1 MGSINEFWV
10 KVQVQLEDTKFK
22 KQMEQLSKKKYKVN
36 VDVSN
41 SGSKKATRDLEQLA
55 YEATHT
61 QTVFGKLKRSVG
73 ETFSGNKLAVTAYL
87 AILKAI
93 KGAASDAKT
102 AIVDMDKA
110 VTDLSVAQGQ
120 GRDTAANYLKQL
132 NLQAQSIGATTKE
145 VAQSADSW
153 LRQGKSVKETGDL
166 VYDSMILSKL
176 GQIESAKASEYLTSA
191 LNGYKKSASEAID
204 IVDKLTAVDMESASD
219 AGGLAESMSRTASA
233 ASMAGVSMDKLIGMI
248 STVKEVTQA
257 SDESVGNMFKSVFSR
272 MNQIKA
278 GKFVDEETGESLN
291 DTEKVLNKIGIS
303 IRDTNGQFLSSEKIL
318 DEVGSKWK
326 SFDGVTQRAVATAM
340 AGTYQYNKLIS
351 LFDNYSKALQY
362 TEVSANSAG
371 TAIDKFN
378 NSYKESLEA
387 KTNTLQAAF
396 ESMILNSDM
405 DKVYS
410 NIIKAT
416 TALIKFIDK
425 TGVLKGALA
434 GLTVTGGIKTF
445 VTIKTGIQEAY
456 IELNKFKNALDLV
469 SKSKLSTIEYD
480 RLLLLTNGLSN
491 SQLKMIVS
499 SQALTQAQRK
509 QLLVASGLSSQEAE
523 LQLKTWG
530 LSTANNGLTASTK
543 SVSNAFSG
551 LWTIIKAHPLVV
563 LGTAVTAG
571 VMIWQKYKQSVI
583 DIKEAGETARSEFKS
598 IQDEMNSTAS
608 KVNEVKDR
616 YAELAQGV
624 GDLGKATQNQGSLSN
639 DDYEEFL
646 NISNDLADLFPT
658 LTNGYTDNGD
668 AILDLNGDVQ
678 TITSSL
684 NGLVEAQ
691 KAVAAQDMAKQMP
704 DIFKSYR
711 QDMND
716 DVKKYNEAL
725 EQQKKAQEAI
735 AKLDDS
741 NTGESYITYFD
752 DLSEMMQKHQMD
764 YDSWISQT
772 GHNTTNVKLTSEEK
786 EKFTQI
792 YQDYYEQYQKTISDL
807 ETKIDNENKS
817 FGQYVTQSLY
827 SNATYQ
833 DFAKNNSVKQGIVDT
848 IVSNLGYD
856 DETADY
862 GTDWDKMFKD
872 KIQDDIINS
881 IASIDDTRVV
891 DAMNKVLNEDLSK
904 ADFDRYAQIIQD
916 YDTDHTEVDF
926 SSWFKPDDA
935 EITKTA
941 QEQKDRILS
950 VFGDTRE
957 GDRRVLNNFI
967 DSLTPDNL
975 DILDKLSIDKQSTD
989 QTAKEYVEYLKQ
1001 KIEDYI
1007 NSDELDASFKADPID
1022 PLKDIKDSFSGFEDI
1037 YNEIVSGSSV
1047 AADAI
1052 EGLNEKF
1059 GELDGGTALEDFKDT
1074 LTSMPGDISAGKE
1087 ALNKLATA
1095 YIDNSDLIRNLTE
1108 DNADYVKSELEKI
1121 GVVNADEV
1129 VNSRLA
1135 SSTDWLTQA
1144 QENQSAIL
1152 SNLSTNI
1159 NAATDAK
1166 RYSQLASID
1175 LQNATLGDIAALI
1188 NEANASGRDSTAL
1201 QNYAIQKIAAN
1212 KSSIWTSGSIQNL
1225 AKLADSLEGTTRY
1238 MGLYQRMKNATSS
1251 QEAIEIEKEL
1261 NHQVKVA
1268 LEAKM
1273 SYDYAP
1279 AQYIPK
1285 QTAKTDKTSGS
1296 STKKKTP
1303 LEKLQDWLSTLFDW
1317 IEIKLERQTDK
1328 ISKYI
1333 SKAESQLDDKK
1344 YSSSA
1349 KNYNNAIDATNVQV
1363 GYEETARDKYYAQ
1376 ANKILDKA
1384 VASKV
1389 ISQKTSDVIATRVKN
1404 GSMNISEY
1412 SDEIQDVISAYQ
1424 EWYNKGKDAS
1434 DALEE
1439 LHKNIRTYIQDL
1451 KDVRDKQRD
1460 AKIDSITGY
1469 NDIATG
1475 TVANS
1480 TNAKN
1485 SQLNASNSAL
1495 KKQNSTYGTYVKN
1508 VTSDTNGV
1516 AKSGSKS
1523 ISSALKKVKNTKYK
1537 KALQNAQKAI
1547 KNKKA
1552 VSSSD
1557 LSVISKYSTYVYNRL
1572 YAYNVALENA
1582 ETARMEYATAYSSN
1596 YADTMKNIAEKY
1608 SNKDDATN
1616 DAMDLNSSKSDN
1628 AITAKSKNNYID
1640 KQMAGYDRIAS
1651 DNQAEIN
1658 EYAKT
1663 VKSAKKTIKK
1673 SVTAKAYSGL
1683 KASTKK
1689 AVSKVVSNAQKQAKS
1704 GKVISASTISKLTEY
1719 YKKGYIK
1726 GSFYLAC
1733 IRYNNAVE
1741 SLDQANKQKEIDKQT
1756 AIAQK
1761 AELAQQKF
1769 SNIST
1774 EMDNKRHKYEQTATE
1789 LNNKMSILEERGNG
1803 TSSVWYQRLKATEQS
1818 TNNKLVNKRN
1828 ALIQSLNE
1836 AISAGNIEEGSEKW
1850 AEMQSQIDDV
1860 TNSIDASTKALAE
1873 YDNQIMQVHWD
1884 RIDEYANK
1892 LDNLVSETNFVIN
1905 ELSRRDLTSDKTGGL
1920 TDEGNAVAG
1929 LHVSSYQTYSEQA
1942 RTYRDEIEAINKQ
1955 LASDPYNQ
1963 KLIVHKEELV
1973 KSYQDAI
1980 AGAQDEKYAVIDLIE
1995 NGYASLKNH
2004 ISDLID
2010 QYNDL
2015 ISSEKNAYDYANN
2028 ISDKTQQIANLRK
2041 QLAAYS
2047 GDVSEEARAKVQE
2060 LNVSLKDAEK
2070 DLKDT
2075 QFDQY
2080 ISATQ
2085 DMLSDFQDDLDESIQ
2100 DIIDSLDDQ
2109 FTKLINSVNQYWS
2122 DSNNTVNRLLAQIGY
2137 SATQTWNQMSSD
2149 GEVSS
2154 NTSTAINGIYQFLQ
2168 TAWEKYDQ
2176 DAKNTNVTT
2185 GITNVT
2191 ADTVNVSQKDSNDGK
2206 TDNKSNT
2213 ANGNG
2218 GTSINDAGLINNDL
2232 SNKAEQERLA
2242 KEQAARDYAA
2252 KEAILKAQQK
2262 ANEKA
2267 ARQEDARK
2275 KAEADAKKKAQSQT
2289 GSTGGFQTVGAMN
2302 LPATSSSSKGKKLSK
2317 AQSQKIQSFINEN
2330 LMNPP
2335 KGKKISDYDAF
2346 NQNIWK
2352 KYGTKSKGKILP
2364 REALQQ
2370 LAALTGYAFSNKST
2384 SPFWQTLHKSGI
2396 KGFRRGSEGIPYDM
2410 IANLGEDGTELQ
2422 YDVSKGVLKS
2432 VGQNDMIFTAEQAKT
2447 LMDFAK
2453 NPMMFSNMYTGNAFR
2468 MPNMPVTNRTDND
2481 INITIGDVNLEG
2493 VQNPQQLASSMKDI
2507 IKNNTG
2513 GVRNMIKDTTVGSL
2527 SSNHNSLGIRKY

>member
-1 MGSINEFWV
+1 MNGFSFGKKNIQLNDDTIGFLNDENLNNPNKPLDDLIKKYPKATEGSITFAKSV
-10 KVQVQLEDTKFK
+10 RDG
-22 KQMEQLSKKKYKVN
+22 N
-36 VDVSN
+36 VSLKE
-41 SGSKKATRDLEQLA
+41 GQTYLQA
-55 YEATHT
+55 Y
-61 QTVFGKLKRSVG
+61 Q
-73 ETFSGNKLAVTAYL
+73 
-87 AILKAI
+87 
-93 KGAASDAKT
+93 
-102 AIVDMDKA
+102 
-110 VTDLSVAQGQ
+110 
-120 GRDTAANYLKQL
+120 KQL
-132 NLQAQSIGATTKE
+132 NQTGFNLKNIGSSIKNLGGKLLAGTINAIGGMVIGA
-145 VAQSADSW
+145 
-153 LRQGKSVKETGDL
+153 
-166 VYDSMILSKL
+166 
-176 GQIESAKASEYLTSA
+176 
-191 LNGYKKSASEAID
+191 
-204 IVDKLTAVDMESASD
+204 
-219 AGGLAESMSRTASA
+219 A
-233 ASMAGVSMDKLIGMI
+233 ASLV
-248 STVKEVTQA
+248 VE
-257 SDESVGNMFKSVFSR
+257 
-272 MNQIKA
+272 
-278 GKFVDEETGESLN
+278 
-291 DTEKVLNKIGIS
+291 GIS
-303 IRDTNGQFLSSEKIL
+303 Q
-318 DEVGSKWK
+318 
-326 SFDGVTQRAVATAM
+326 
-340 AGTYQYNKLIS
+340 
-351 LFDNYSKALQY
+351 LFKEFSGKA
-362 TEVSANSAG
+362 E
-371 TAIDKFN
+371 
-378 NSYKESLEA
+378 EEA
-387 KTNTLQAAF
+387 KQKI
-396 ESMILNSDM
+396 S
-405 DKVYS
+405 
-410 NIIKAT
+410 
-416 TALIKFIDK
+416 
-425 TGVLKGALA
+425 
-434 GLTVTGGIKTF
+434 
-445 VTIKTGIQEAY
+445 
-456 IELNKFKNALDLV
+456 EL
-469 SKSKLSTIEYD
+469 
-480 RLLLLTNGLSN
+480 
-491 SQLKMIVS
+491 
-499 SQALTQAQRK
+499 
-509 QLLVASGLSSQEAE
+509 
-523 LQLKTWG
+523 
-530 LSTANNGLTASTK
+530 
-543 SVSNAFSG
+543 
-551 LWTIIKAHPLVV
+551 
-563 LGTAVTAG
+563 
-571 VMIWQKYKQSVI
+571 
-583 DIKEAGETARSEFKS
+583 GETARSEFKS

-624 GDLGKATQNQGSLSN
+624 GNLGKATQNQGSLSN

-827 SNATYQ
+827 SDATYQ

-1095 YIDNSDLIRNLTE
+1095 YIDNSDLIKNLTE

-1175 LQNATLGDIAALI
+1175 LQNATLGDIASLI
-1188 NEANASGRDSTAL
+1188 NEANASGQDATAL
-1201 QNYAIQKIAAN
+1201 QNYAIQKVAAN
-1212 KSSIWTSGSIQNL
+1212 QSSIWTSGSIQNL

-1268 LEAKM
+1268 ISAKM
-1273 SYDYAP
+1273 ASDAQVQYKAP
-1279 AQYIPK
+1279 STVK
-1285 QTAKTDKTSGS
+1285 SSNSDKTGS

-1349 KNYNNAIDATNVQV
+1349 KNYSNAIDATNVQV

-1376 ANKILDKA
+1376 ASQILDKA

-1389 ISQKTSDVIATRVKN
+1389 ISQKTADIIATRVAD

-1412 SDEIQDVISAYQ
+1412 SDDIREVISAYQ

-1469 NDIATG
+1469 NDIATS

-1480 TNAKN
+1480 ARAKN
-1485 SQLNASNSAL
+1485 SQLNASNSSL
-1495 KKQNSTYGTYVKN
+1495 GKQNSVYRDYVQN
-1508 VTSDTNGV
+1508 VTRDTNGV
-1516 AKSGSKS
+1516 AASANGSVTNAIKGTKDAKYRT
-1523 ISSALKKVKNTKYK
+1523 AL
-1537 KALQNAQKAI
+1537 LNAQKAI
-1547 KNKKA
+1547 KNKTA
-1552 VSSSD
+1552 VSDAD
-1557 LSVISKYSTYVYNRL
+1557 LSTISAHSTYVYNRL
-1572 YAYNVALENA
+1572 YAYNVALDNA

-1596 YADTMKNIAEKY
+1596 YTDAIKNITEKY

-1616 DAMDLNSSKSDN
+1616 DTMDLNSSKSDN
-1628 AITAKSKNNYID
+1628 AVTAKTKNKYLN
-1640 KQMAGYDRIAS
+1640 KQASGYDTIAKN
-1651 DNQAEIN
+1651 NQAEIDQ
-1658 EYAKT
+1658 YASS
-1663 VKSAKKTIKK
+1663 VKSARKTMNK
-1673 SVTAKAYSGL
+1673 SATATAYNGL
-1683 KASTKK
+1683 GSKGQK
-1689 AVSKVVSNAQKQAKS
+1689 AVSNVVEKARSQAKS
-1704 GKVISASTISKLTEY
+1704 KKPISASLISKITEY
-1719 YKKGYIK
+1719 YKKGYI
-1726 GSFYLAC
+1726 SRPFYESC
-1733 IRYNNAVE
+1733 IRYNNARE
-1741 SLDQANKQKEIDKQT
+1741 SLDQARKQAEIDKQT
-1756 AIAQK
+1756 AITQK

-1789 LNNKMSILEERGNG
+1789 LNAKMSLYEERGNG
-1803 TSSVWYQRLKATEQS
+1803 ASANWYARLQKTEQKEYDSLIEKRKKQIKELDDSVANGSIKKGS
-1818 TNNKLVNKRN
+1818 TEWYDMK
-1828 ALIQSLNE
+1828 
-1836 AISAGNIEEGSEKW
+1836 
-1850 AEMQSQIDDV
+1850 SQIDDT
-1860 TNSIDASTKALAE
+1860 TNSINDAKKALAE
-1873 YDNQIMQVHWD
+1873 YNNQILQVRWD
-1884 RIDEYANK
+1884 RVDEYVSK
-1892 LDNLVSETNFVIN
+1892 LQNLTTETDFVIN
-1905 ELSRRDLTSDKTGGL
+1905 ELSRKDLTSDKTGGL
-1920 TDEGNAVAG
+1920 TKEGNAVAG
-1929 LHVSSYQTYSEQA
+1929 LHVSNYKVYQTEAKKYQSE
-1942 RTYRDEIEAINKQ
+1942 IKKINKQ
-1955 LASDPYNQ
+1955 LADDPYNQ
-1963 KLIVHKEELV
+1963 KLIAHKKELV

-2028 ISDKTQQIANLRK
+2028 ISDKTQQIANIRK
-2041 QLAAYS
+2041 QLQAYS
-2047 GDVSEEARAKVQE
+2047 GDLSEEARAKVQE

-2080 ISATQ
+2080 VSATQ

-2100 DIIDSLDDQ
+2100 NIIDTLDDK
-2109 FTKLINSVNQYWS
+2109 FKGLIDTINENWS
-2122 DSNNTVNRLLAQIGY
+2122 SDNNVINKTLSTIGY
-2137 SATQTWNQMSSD
+2137 SATKD
-2149 GEVSS
+2149 GLKMYANGDITK
-2154 NTSTAINGIYQFLQ
+2154 NTTDAVNGVRIFLEK
-2168 TAWEKYDQ
+2168 AWAKYDKTAHDSQTTSEKEKEKELKQKQEQIDALHQQIKALRKEKVTSKAQKQ
-2176 DAKNTNVTT
+2176 DVENRIKNLQDQIKELK
-2185 GITNVT
+2185 G
-2191 ADTVNVSQKDSNDGK
+2191 
-2206 TDNKSNT
+2206 NKS
-2213 ANGNG
+2213 GDS
-2218 GTSINDAGLINNDL
+2218 SIG
-2232 SNKAEQERLA
+2232 
-2242 KEQAARDYAA
+2242 
-2252 KEAILKAQQK
+2252 
-2262 ANEKA
+2262 
-2267 ARQEDARK
+2267 
-2275 KAEADAKKKAQSQT
+2275 
-2289 GSTGGFQTVGAMN
+2289 
-2302 LPATSSSSKGKKLSK
+2302 TSSSGGGNGSGNKSTSKTTSSGTDAGKKLSK
-2317 AQSQKIQSFINEN
+2317 SRIREIQNFINSS
-2330 LMNPP
+2330 LINPA

-2346 NQNIWK
+2346 NQAIWK
-2352 KYGTKSKGKILP
+2352 SYGGTTGKILSK
-2364 REALQQ
+2364 EALQH
-2370 LAALTGYAFSNKST
+2370 LANLTGYAFSNKAT

-2396 KGFRRGSEGIPYDM
+2396 KGFRRGSESIPYDM

-2493 VQNPQQLASSMKDI
+2493 VQNPQQFASSMKDA

-2527 SSNHNSLGIRKY
+2527 SPNHNSLGIRKY

>member
-1 MGSINEFWV
+1 MNGFSFGKKNIQLNDDTIGFLNDPNFNVKNVALDDLIKKYPKATEGSITFA
-10 KVQVQLEDTKFK
+10 KSVQDG
-22 KQMEQLSKKKYKVN
+22 N
-36 VDVSN
+36 VSLKE
-41 SGSKKATRDLEQLA
+41 GQTYLQA
-55 YEATHT
+55 Y
-61 QTVFGKLKRSVG
+61 Q
-73 ETFSGNKLAVTAYL
+73 
-87 AILKAI
+87 
-93 KGAASDAKT
+93 
-102 AIVDMDKA
+102 
-110 VTDLSVAQGQ
+110 
-120 GRDTAANYLKQL
+120 KQL
-132 NLQAQSIGATTKE
+132 NQTGFSLKNIGSSIKNLGGKLLAGTINAVGGMVIGA
-145 VAQSADSW
+145 
-153 LRQGKSVKETGDL
+153 
-166 VYDSMILSKL
+166 
-176 GQIESAKASEYLTSA
+176 
-191 LNGYKKSASEAID
+191 
-204 IVDKLTAVDMESASD
+204 
-219 AGGLAESMSRTASA
+219 A
-233 ASMAGVSMDKLIGMI
+233 ASLV
-248 STVKEVTQA
+248 VE
-257 SDESVGNMFKSVFSR
+257 
-272 MNQIKA
+272 
-278 GKFVDEETGESLN
+278 
-291 DTEKVLNKIGIS
+291 GIS
-303 IRDTNGQFLSSEKIL
+303 Q
-318 DEVGSKWK
+318 
-326 SFDGVTQRAVATAM
+326 
-340 AGTYQYNKLIS
+340 
-351 LFDNYSKALQY
+351 LFKEFSGKA
-362 TEVSANSAG
+362 E
-371 TAIDKFN
+371 
-378 NSYKESLEA
+378 EEA
-387 KTNTLQAAF
+387 KQKI
-396 ESMILNSDM
+396 S
-405 DKVYS
+405 
-410 NIIKAT
+410 
-416 TALIKFIDK
+416 
-425 TGVLKGALA
+425 
-434 GLTVTGGIKTF
+434 
-445 VTIKTGIQEAY
+445 
-456 IELNKFKNALDLV
+456 EL
-469 SKSKLSTIEYD
+469 
-480 RLLLLTNGLSN
+480 
-491 SQLKMIVS
+491 
-499 SQALTQAQRK
+499 
-509 QLLVASGLSSQEAE
+509 
-523 LQLKTWG
+523 
-530 LSTANNGLTASTK
+530 
-543 SVSNAFSG
+543 
-551 LWTIIKAHPLVV
+551 
-563 LGTAVTAG
+563 
-571 VMIWQKYKQSVI
+571 
-583 DIKEAGETARSEFKS
+583 GETARSEFKS

-624 GDLGKATQNQGSLSN
+624 GNLGKATQNQGSLSN

-646 NISNDLADLFPT
+646 NISTELSELFPS
-658 LTNGYTDNGD
+658 LTNHYTDNGK
-668 AILDLNGDVQ
+668 AILNLNGDVQ
-678 TITSSL
+678 TITASL
-684 NGLVEAQ
+684 DALVEKQ

-716 DVKKYNEAL
+716 DIDKYNEAL

-827 SNATYQ
+827 SDATYQ

-856 DETADY
+856 DETANY
-862 GTDWDKMFKD
+862 GSDWDKMFKD

-881 IASIDDTRVV
+881 IASIDNTRVV

-935 EITKTA
+935 EITKIA

-1059 GELDGGTALEDFKDT
+1059 GELDGGTALEDFKNT

-1135 SSTDWLTQA
+1135 GSTDWLTQA

-1175 LQNATLGDIAALI
+1175 LQNATLGDIASLI
-1188 NEANASGRDSTAL
+1188 NEANASGQDATAL
-1201 QNYAIQKIAAN
+1201 QNYAIQKVAAN
-1212 KSSIWTSGSIQNL
+1212 QSSIWTSGSIQNL

-1268 LEAKM
+1268 ISTKM
-1273 SYDYAP
+1273 ASDAQVQYKAP
-1279 AQYIPK
+1279 S
-1285 QTAKTDKTSGS
+1285 TAKSSNSSGSGS

-1376 ANKILDKA
+1376 ASQILDKA
-1384 VASKV
+1384 VAGEV
-1389 ISQKTSDVIATRVKN
+1389 ISQKTADIIATRVAD

-1412 SDEIQDVISAYQ
+1412 SDEIREVISAYQ

-1469 NDIATG
+1469 NDIATS

-1480 TNAKN
+1480 ARAKN
-1485 SQLNASNSAL
+1485 SQLNASNSSL
-1495 KKQNSTYGTYVKN
+1495 GKQNSVYRDYVQN
-1508 VTSDTNGV
+1508 VTRDTNGV
-1516 AKSGSKS
+1516 AVSANGSVTNAIKGT
-1523 ISSALKKVKNTKYK
+1523 KDTKYRT
-1537 KALQNAQKAI
+1537 ALLNAQKAI
-1547 KNKKA
+1547 KNKTA
-1552 VSSSD
+1552 VSDAD
-1557 LSVISKYSTYVYNRL
+1557 LSTISAHSTYVYNRL
-1572 YAYNVALENA
+1572 YAYNVALDNA

-1596 YADTMKNIAEKY
+1596 YTDAIKNITEKY

-1616 DAMDLNSSKSDN
+1616 DTMDLNSSKSDN
-1628 AITAKSKNNYID
+1628 AVTAKTKNKYLN
-1640 KQMAGYDRIAS
+1640 KQASGYDTIAKN
-1651 DNQAEIN
+1651 NQAEIDQ
-1658 EYAKT
+1658 YASS
-1663 VKSAKKTIKK
+1663 VKSARKTMNK
-1673 SVTAKAYSGL
+1673 SATATAYKGL
-1683 KASTKK
+1683 GSKGQK
-1689 AVSKVVSNAQKQAKS
+1689 AVSNVIEKARSQAKS
-1704 GKVISASTISKLTEY
+1704 KKPISASLISKITEY
-1719 YKKGYIK
+1719 YKKGYISR
-1726 GSFYLAC
+1726 SFYESC
-1733 IRYNNAVE
+1733 IRYNNARE
-1741 SLDQANKQKEIDKQT
+1741 SLDQARKQAEIDKQI
-1756 AIAQK
+1756 AITQK

-1789 LNNKMSILEERGNG
+1789 LNAKMSLYEERGNG
-1803 TSSVWYQRLKATEQS
+1803 ASANWYVRLQKTEQKEYDSLIEKRKKQIKELDDSVANGSIEKGS
-1818 TNNKLVNKRN
+1818 TEWHDMKSK
-1828 ALIQSLNE
+1828 
-1836 AISAGNIEEGSEKW
+1836 
-1850 AEMQSQIDDV
+1850 IDDT
-1860 TNSIDASTKALAE
+1860 TNSINDAKKALAE
-1873 YDNQIMQVHWD
+1873 YNNQILQVHWD
-1884 RIDEYANK
+1884 RVDEYVSK
-1892 LDNLVSETNFVIN
+1892 LQNLASETDFAIN
-1905 ELSRRDLTSDKTGGL
+1905 ELSRKDLTSDKTGGL
-1920 TDEGNAVAG
+1920 TKEGNAVAG
-1929 LHVSSYQTYSEQA
+1929 LHVSNYKVYQTEAKKYQS
-1942 RTYRDEIEAINKQ
+1942 EIEKINKQ
-1955 LASDPYNQ
+1955 LADDPYNQ
-1963 KLIVHKEELV
+1963 KLIAHKEELV

-1995 NGYASLKNH
+1995 NGYTSLKNH

-2080 ISATQ
+2080 VSATQ

-2100 DIIDSLDDQ
+2100 NIIDTLDDK
-2109 FTKLINSVNQYWS
+2109 FKGLIDTINENWS
-2122 DSNNTVNRLLAQIGY
+2122 SDNNVINKTLSTIGY
-2137 SATQTWNQMSSD
+2137 SATKD
-2149 GEVSS
+2149 GLKMYANGDITK
-2154 NTSTAINGIYQFLQ
+2154 NTTDAVNGVRIFLEK
-2168 TAWEKYDQ
+2168 AWAKYDKTAHDSQTTSEKEKELKQKQEQIDALNQQIKALKEEKVTSKAQKQ
-2176 DAKNTNVTT
+2176 DVANRIKNLQDQIKELE
-2185 GITNVT
+2185 G
-2191 ADTVNVSQKDSNDGK
+2191 
-2206 TDNKSNT
+2206 NKS
-2213 ANGNG
+2213 GNSSG
-2218 GTSINDAGLINNDL
+2218 GTSASGGGNG
-2232 SNKAEQERLA
+2232 SENK
-2242 KEQAARDYAA
+2242 
-2252 KEAILKAQQK
+2252 
-2262 ANEKA
+2262 
-2267 ARQEDARK
+2267 
-2275 KAEADAKKKAQSQT
+2275 
-2289 GSTGGFQTVGAMN
+2289 STSKT
-2302 LPATSSSSKGKKLSK
+2302 TSSGTDAGKKLSK
-2317 AQSQKIQSFINEN
+2317 SRVREIQNFINSS
-2330 LMNPP
+2330 LINPA

-2346 NQNIWK
+2346 NQAIWK
-2352 KYGTKSKGKILP
+2352 SYGGKTGKILSK
-2364 REALQQ
+2364 EALQH
-2370 LAALTGYAFSNKST
+2370 LANLTGYAFSNKAT
-2384 SPFWQTLHKSGI
+2384 SPFWQTLHQSGI

-2432 VGQNDMIFTAEQAKT
+2432 IGQNDMIFTAEQAKT
-2447 LMDFAK
+2447 LMEFAK

-2493 VQNPQQLASSMKDI
+2493 VQNPQQFASSMKDV

-2513 GVRNMIKDTTVGSL
+2513 GVRNMIKDTTIGSL

>member
-1 MGSINEFWV
+1 MLAQYDEKDGFSFGGQIKISDDVE
-10 KVQVQLEDTKFK
+10 KALDQLEPGMLKTTTNVEGLAMALGTSNQKFINFCTNLK
-22 KQMEQLSKKKYKVN
+22 NGNITLKE
-36 VDVSN
+36 
-41 SGSKKATRDLEQLA
+41 G
-55 YEATHT
+55 
-61 QTVFGKLKRSVG
+61 QT
-73 ETFSGNKLAVTAYL
+73 Y
-87 AILKAI
+87 
-93 KGAASDAKT
+93 
-102 AIVDMDKA
+102 
-110 VTDLSVAQGQ
+110 
-120 GRDTAANYLKQL
+120 
-132 NLQAQSIGATTKE
+132 LQAYQENVTSLSARLKSLAT
-145 VAQSADSW
+145 
-153 LRQGKSVKETGDL
+153 
-166 VYDSMILSKL
+166 
-176 GQIESAKASEYLTSA
+176 SAKAFFKNLGGNLLAGTINA
-191 LNGYKKSASEAID
+191 L
-204 IVDKLTAVDMESASD
+204 
-219 AGGLAESMSRTASA
+219 GGMIISSVVSLIGI
-233 ASMAGVSMDKLIGMI
+233 GVSKLYKQI
-248 STVKEVTQA
+248 S
-257 SDESVGNMFKSVFSR
+257 G
-272 MNQIKA
+272 KA
-278 GKFVDEETGESLN
+278 AE
-291 DTEKVLNKIGIS
+291 
-303 IRDTNGQFLSSEKIL
+303 
-318 DEVGSKWK
+318 
-326 SFDGVTQRAVATAM
+326 
-340 AGTYQYNKLIS
+340 
-351 LFDNYSKALQY
+351 
-362 TEVSANSAG
+362 
-371 TAIDKFN
+371 
-378 NSYKESLEA
+378 EA
-387 KTNTLQAAF
+387 KQ
-396 ESMILNSDM
+396 E
-405 DKVYS
+405 
-410 NIIKAT
+410 
-416 TALIKFIDK
+416 
-425 TGVLKGALA
+425 
-434 GLTVTGGIKTF
+434 
-445 VTIKTGIQEAY
+445 IQ
-456 IELNKFKNALDLV
+456 
-469 SKSKLSTIEYD
+469 
-480 RLLLLTNGLSN
+480 
-491 SQLKMIVS
+491 QL
-499 SQALTQAQRK
+499 
-509 QLLVASGLSSQEAE
+509 
-523 LQLKTWG
+523 
-530 LSTANNGLTASTK
+530 
-543 SVSNAFSG
+543 
-551 LWTIIKAHPLVV
+551 
-563 LGTAVTAG
+563 
-571 VMIWQKYKQSVI
+571 
-583 DIKEAGETARSEFKS
+583 GETARSEFKS
-598 IQDEMNSTAS
+598 IQDEMDSTAS

-691 KAVAAQDMAKQMP
+691 KAVASQDMAKQMP

-716 DVKKYNEAL
+716 DIDKYNEAL

-827 SNATYQ
+827 SDATYQ

-856 DETADY
+856 DETANY
-862 GTDWDKMFKD
+862 GSDWDKMFKD
-872 KIQDDIINS
+872 KIQDGIINS

-935 EITKTA
+935 EITKVA

-1135 SSTDWLTQA
+1135 GSTDWLTQA

-1188 NEANASGRDSTAL
+1188 NEANASGEDATAL
-1201 QNYAIQKIAAN
+1201 QNYAIQKVAAN
-1212 KSSIWTSGSIQNL
+1212 QTSIWTSGSIQNL

-1268 LEAKM
+1268 ISAKM
-1273 SYDYAP
+1273 ASDAQVQYKAP
-1279 AQYIPK
+1279 STVK
-1285 QTAKTDKTSGS
+1285 SSNSGKTGS

-1349 KNYNNAIDATNVQV
+1349 QNYNNAIDATNVQV

-1376 ANKILDKA
+1376 ADKILDRA
-1384 VASKV
+1384 VKEKV
-1389 ISQKTSDVIATRVKN
+1389 VSQKTADVIATRVKN

-1424 EWYNKGKDAS
+1424 EWYNKGNDAS

-1475 TVANS
+1475 TMANS
-1480 TNAKN
+1480 TSAKN

-1508 VTSDTNGV
+1508 VISDTNGV
-1516 AKSGSKS
+1516 AKSGNKS
-1523 ISSALKKVKNTKYK
+1523 ISSALKKAKNTKYK

-1547 KNKKA
+1547 KNKRA

-1572 YAYNVALENA
+1572 YAYNVSLENA

-1596 YADTMKNIAEKY
+1596 YADTMKNIVEKY

-1616 DAMDLNSSKSDN
+1616 GAMDLNSSKSDN
-1628 AITAKSKNNYID
+1628 AITAKTKNNYID

-1658 EYAKT
+1658 EYTKT
-1663 VKSAKKTIKK
+1663 VKSAKKTIGK
-1673 SVTAKAYSGL
+1673 SATAKAYSGL

-1704 GKVISASTISKLTEY
+1704 GKAISASTISKLTEY

-1726 GSFYLAC
+1726 GAFYLAC

-1789 LNNKMSILEERGNG
+1789 LNNKMSILEERGNS

-1818 TNNKLVNKRN
+1818 NNNELVAKRN

-1836 AISAGNIEEGSEKW
+1836 SVSAGNIEEGSEKW

-1963 KLIVHKEELV
+1963 KLIAHKEELV

-2122 DSNNTVNRLLAQIGY
+2122 DSNNTVNSLLAQIGY
-2137 SATQTWNQMSSD
+2137 SATRTWNQMSSD

-2168 TAWEKYDQ
+2168 TAWGKYDQ

-2191 ADTVNVSQKDSNDGK
+2191 ADTVNVSQKDSND
-2206 TDNKSNT
+2206 DKSDT
-2213 ANGNG
+2213 ANGDG
-2218 GTSINDAGLINNDL
+2218 GTSIDDAGLINNDL
-2232 SNKAEQERLA
+2232 SNKAEQDRLA
-2242 KEQAARDYAA
+2242 KEQAARDYAT

-2289 GSTGGFQTVGAMN
+2289 GSTGGFQTVGVMN
-2302 LPATSSSSKGKKLSK
+2302 LPATSSSSNGKKLSK
-2317 AQSQKIQSFINEN
+2317 VQSKRIQSFINES

-2410 IANLGEDGTELQ
+2410 IANLGEDGAELQ
-2422 YDVSKGVLKS
+2422 YDISKGVLKS

-2493 VQNPQQLASSMKDI
+2493 VQNPQQFASSMKDA

>member
-1 MGSINEFWV
+1 MNGFSFGKKNIQLNDDTIGFLNDPNFDVKNVALDDLIKKYPKATEGSITFAKSV
-10 KVQVQLEDTKFK
+10 RDG
-22 KQMEQLSKKKYKVN
+22 N
-36 VDVSN
+36 VSLKE
-41 SGSKKATRDLEQLA
+41 GQTYLQA
-55 YEATHT
+55 Y
-61 QTVFGKLKRSVG
+61 Q
-73 ETFSGNKLAVTAYL
+73 
-87 AILKAI
+87 
-93 KGAASDAKT
+93 
-102 AIVDMDKA
+102 
-110 VTDLSVAQGQ
+110 
-120 GRDTAANYLKQL
+120 KQL
-132 NLQAQSIGATTKE
+132 NQTGFNLKNIGSSIKNLGGKFIAGTINAIGGMVIGAVASLVVEGIPQLFKE
-145 VAQSADSW
+145 FS
-153 LRQGKSVKETGDL
+153 GK
-166 VYDSMILSKL
+166 
-176 GQIESAKASEYLTSA
+176 
-191 LNGYKKSASEAID
+191 
-204 IVDKLTAVDMESASD
+204 
-219 AGGLAESMSRTASA
+219 AE
-233 ASMAGVSMDKLIGMI
+233 K
-248 STVKEVTQA
+248 
-257 SDESVGNMFKSVFSR
+257 
-272 MNQIKA
+272 
-278 GKFVDEETGESLN
+278 
-291 DTEKVLNKIGIS
+291 
-303 IRDTNGQFLSSEKIL
+303 
-318 DEVGSKWK
+318 
-326 SFDGVTQRAVATAM
+326 
-340 AGTYQYNKLIS
+340 
-351 LFDNYSKALQY
+351 
-362 TEVSANSAG
+362 
-371 TAIDKFN
+371 
-378 NSYKESLEA
+378 EA
-387 KTNTLQAAF
+387 KQKI
-396 ESMILNSDM
+396 S
-405 DKVYS
+405 
-410 NIIKAT
+410 
-416 TALIKFIDK
+416 
-425 TGVLKGALA
+425 
-434 GLTVTGGIKTF
+434 
-445 VTIKTGIQEAY
+445 
-456 IELNKFKNALDLV
+456 EL
-469 SKSKLSTIEYD
+469 
-480 RLLLLTNGLSN
+480 
-491 SQLKMIVS
+491 
-499 SQALTQAQRK
+499 
-509 QLLVASGLSSQEAE
+509 
-523 LQLKTWG
+523 
-530 LSTANNGLTASTK
+530 
-543 SVSNAFSG
+543 
-551 LWTIIKAHPLVV
+551 
-563 LGTAVTAG
+563 
-571 VMIWQKYKQSVI
+571 
-583 DIKEAGETARSEFKS
+583 GETARSEFKS

-624 GDLGKATQNQGSLSN
+624 GNLGKATQNQGSLSN

-646 NISNDLADLFPT
+646 NISTELSELFPS
-658 LTNGYTDNGD
+658 LTNHYTDNGK
-668 AILDLNGDVQ
+668 AILNLNGDVQ
-678 TITSSL
+678 TITASL
-684 NGLVEAQ
+684 DALVEKQ

-716 DVKKYNEAL
+716 DIDKYNEAL

-827 SNATYQ
+827 SDATYQ

-935 EITKTA
+935 EITKVA

-1007 NSDELDASFKADPID
+1007 NSDELEASFKADPID

-1095 YIDNSDLIRNLTE
+1095 YIDNSDLIKNLTE

-1135 SSTDWLTQA
+1135 GSTDWLTQA

-1188 NEANASGRDSTAL
+1188 NEANASGQDSTAL

-1261 NHQVKVA
+1261 NHQVKIA
-1268 LEAKM
+1268 LDAKM

-1285 QTAKTDKTSGS
+1285 QTAKTGKTSS
-1296 STKKKTP
+1296 SDSSIKKKTP

-1349 KNYNNAIDATNVQV
+1349 KNYSNAIDATNVQV

-1376 ANKILDKA
+1376 ASQILDKA
-1384 VASKV
+1384 VAGKV
-1389 ISQKTSDVIATRVKN
+1389 ISQKTADVIATRVAD

-1480 TNAKN
+1480 TRAKN
-1485 SQLNASNSAL
+1485 SQLNASNSSL
-1495 KKQNSTYGTYVKN
+1495 GKQNSVYRDYVQN
-1508 VTSDTNGV
+1508 VTRDTNGV
-1516 AKSGSKS
+1516 AASANGSVTNAIKGTKDAKYRT
-1523 ISSALKKVKNTKYK
+1523 AL
-1537 KALQNAQKAI
+1537 LNAQKAI
-1547 KNKKA
+1547 KNKTA
-1552 VSSSD
+1552 VSDAD
-1557 LSVISKYSTYVYNRL
+1557 LSTISAHSTYVYNRL

-1596 YADTMKNIAEKY
+1596 YTDAIKNITEKY

-1628 AITAKSKNNYID
+1628 AVTAKIKNKYLN
-1640 KQMAGYDRIAS
+1640 KQASGYDTIAKN
-1651 DNQAEIN
+1651 NQAEIN
-1658 EYAKT
+1658 QYASS
-1663 VKSAKKTIKK
+1663 VKSARKTMRE
-1673 SVTAKAYSGL
+1673 SAMATAYKGL
-1683 KASTKK
+1683 GSKGQK
-1689 AVSKVVSNAQKQAKS
+1689 AVSNVVEKARSQAKS
-1704 GKVISASTISKLTEY
+1704 KKPISASLISKITEY
-1719 YKKGYIK
+1719 YKKGYISR
-1726 GSFYLAC
+1726 SFYESC
-1733 IRYNNAVE
+1733 IRYNNARE
-1741 SLDQANKQKEIDKQT
+1741 SLDQARKQAEIDKQT
-1756 AIAQK
+1756 AITQK

-1789 LNNKMSILEERGNG
+1789 LNAKMSLYEERGNG
-1803 TSSVWYQRLKATEQS
+1803 ASANWYVRLQKTEQKEYDSLIEKRKKQIKELDDSVANGSIEKGS
-1818 TNNKLVNKRN
+1818 TEWHDMK
-1828 ALIQSLNE
+1828 
-1836 AISAGNIEEGSEKW
+1836 
-1850 AEMQSQIDDV
+1850 SQIDDT
-1860 TNSIDASTKALAE
+1860 TNSINDAKKALAE
-1873 YDNQIMQVHWD
+1873 YNNQILQVRWD
-1884 RIDEYANK
+1884 RVDEYVSK
-1892 LDNLVSETNFVIN
+1892 LQNLTTETDFVIN
-1905 ELSRRDLTSDKTGGL
+1905 ELSRKDLASDKTGGL
-1920 TDEGNAVAG
+1920 TKEGNAVAG
-1929 LHVSSYQTYSEQA
+1929 LHVSNYKVYQTEAKKYQSE
-1942 RTYRDEIEAINKQ
+1942 IKKINKQ
-1955 LASDPYNQ
+1955 LADDPYNQ
-1963 KLIVHKEELV
+1963 KLIAHKEELV

-2041 QLAAYS
+2041 QLQAYS
-2047 GDVSEEARAKVQE
+2047 GDLSEEARAKVQE

-2080 ISATQ
+2080 VSATQ

-2100 DIIDSLDDQ
+2100 NIIDTLDDK
-2109 FTKLINSVNQYWS
+2109 FKGLIDTINENWSSDNNIITKTLS
-2122 DSNNTVNRLLAQIGY
+2122 TIGY
-2137 SATQTWNQMSSD
+2137 SATKD
-2149 GEVSS
+2149 GLKMYANGDITK
-2154 NTSTAINGIYQFLQ
+2154 NTTDAVNGVKSFLEK
-2168 TAWEKYDQ
+2168 AWTKYDKTAHDSQ
-2176 DAKNTNVTT
+2176 TT
-2185 GITNVT
+2185 GEKEKELKQKQEQIDALNQQIKALKEEKVT
-2191 ADTVNVSQKDSNDGK
+2191 SKAQKQDVANRIKNLQDQIKELEG
-2206 TDNKSNT
+2206 NKS
-2213 ANGNG
+2213 GDS
-2218 GTSINDAGLINNDL
+2218 SIG
-2232 SNKAEQERLA
+2232 
-2242 KEQAARDYAA
+2242 
-2252 KEAILKAQQK
+2252 
-2262 ANEKA
+2262 
-2267 ARQEDARK
+2267 
-2275 KAEADAKKKAQSQT
+2275 
-2289 GSTGGFQTVGAMN
+2289 
-2302 LPATSSSSKGKKLSK
+2302 TSSSGGGNGSGNKSTSKTTSSGTEVGKKLSK
-2317 AQSQKIQSFINEN
+2317 SRIREIQNFINSN
-2330 LMNPP
+2330 LINPA
-2335 KGKKISDYDAF
+2335 KGKKISDYGAF
-2346 NQNIWK
+2346 NQAIWK
-2352 KYGTKSKGKILP
+2352 SYGDKTGKILSK
-2364 REALQQ
+2364 EALQH
-2370 LAALTGYAFSNKST
+2370 LANLTGYAFSNKST
-2384 SPFWQTLHKSGI
+2384 SAFWQTLHKSGI

-2453 NPMMFSNMYTGNAFR
+2453 NPMMFSNMYTGHAFR

-2493 VQNPQQLASSMKDI
+2493 VQNPQQFASSMKDV

-2513 GVRNMIKDTTVGSL
+2513 GVRNMLKDTTVGSL

>member
-1 MGSINEFWV
+1 MNENNFWL
-10 KVQVQLEDTKFK
+10 KIQAILDDSKFK
-22 KQMEQLSKKKYKVN
+22 KQLEQYKDKKYKV
-36 VDVSN
+36 DVSVSN
-41 SGSKKATRDLEQLA
+41 QESKEAINDIEQLA

-61 QTVFGKLKRSVG
+61 QTVFGKLKKAIG
-73 ETFSGNKLAVTAYL
+73 QTFSTKNLAVTAYL
-87 AILKAI
+87 ATLKSI
-93 KGAASDAKT
+93 QNAASNAKKT
-102 AIVDMDKA
+102 IEDMDKA
-110 VTDLSVAQGQ
+110 ITDLSVAQGE
-120 GRDTAANYLKQL
+120 GRPVAANYLKQL
-132 NLQAQSIGATTKE
+132 NIQAQDIGAITKD
-145 VAQSADSW
+145 VAESADSW

-291 DTEKVLNKIGIS
+291 DTEKVLNAIGIS
-303 IRDTNGQFLSSEKIL
+303 MRDTNGQFLSSEKTL

-387 KTNTLQAAF
+387 KTNSLQAAF
-396 ESMILNSDM
+396 ESMILDSDM
-405 DKVYS
+405 DNVYS

-425 TGVLKGALA
+425 TGVLKGALT

-563 LGTAVTAG
+563 LGTAVAAG

-624 GDLGKATQNQGSLSN
+624 GNLGKATQNQGSLSN

-646 NISNDLADLFPT
+646 NISTELSELFPS
-658 LTNGYTDNGD
+658 LTNHYTDNGK
-668 AILDLNGDVQ
+668 AILNLNGDVQ
-678 TITSSL
+678 TITASL
-684 NGLVEAQ
+684 DALVEKQ
-691 KAVAAQDMAKQMP
+691 KAVASQDMAKQMP

-827 SNATYQ
+827 SDATYQ

-1108 DNADYVKSELEKI
+1108 DNADYVKSELSKI

-1175 LQNATLGDIAALI
+1175 LQNATLGDIASLI
-1188 NEANASGRDSTAL
+1188 NEANASGQDATAL
-1201 QNYAIQKIAAN
+1201 QNYAIQKVAAN

-1238 MGLYQRMKNATSS
+1238 MLLYNKAKNATGS
-1251 QEAIEIEKEL
+1251 QERLEIEKEL
-1261 NHQVKVA
+1261 NRQVKVA
-1268 LEAKM
+1268 ISTKM
-1273 SYDYAP
+1273 ASDAQVQYKAP
-1279 AQYIPK
+1279 S
-1285 QTAKTDKTSGS
+1285 TAKSSNSSGSGS

-1333 SKAESQLDDKK
+1333 SQAESKLDDKK

-1349 KNYNNAIDATNVQV
+1349 KNYSNAIDATNVQV

-1376 ANKILDKA
+1376 ASQILDKA
-1384 VASKV
+1384 VAGKV
-1389 ISQKTSDVIATRVKN
+1389 ISQKTANIIATRVAD

-1412 SDEIQDVISAYQ
+1412 SDEIREVISAYQ

-1480 TNAKN
+1480 TRAKN
-1485 SQLNASNSAL
+1485 SQLNASNSSL
-1495 KKQNSTYGTYVKN
+1495 GKQNATYRDYVQN
-1508 VTSDTNGV
+1508 VTRDTNGV
-1516 AKSGSKS
+1516 AASVNGSVTNAIKGTKDAKYRT
-1523 ISSALKKVKNTKYK
+1523 AL
-1537 KALQNAQKAI
+1537 LNAQKAI
-1547 KNKKA
+1547 KNKTA
-1552 VSSSD
+1552 VSDAD
-1557 LSVISKYSTYVYNRL
+1557 LSTISAHSTYVYNRL
-1572 YAYNVALENA
+1572 YAYNVALDNA

-1596 YADTMKNIAEKY
+1596 YTDAIKNIAEKY

-1628 AITAKSKNNYID
+1628 AVTAKIKNKYLNKQASGYDTIAKNNQTEIDQYASSVRSARKTMHKSATATAYNGLGSKGQKAVSNVVEKARSQAKSK
-1640 KQMAGYDRIAS
+1640 KP
-1651 DNQAEIN
+1651 
-1658 EYAKT
+1658 
-1663 VKSAKKTIKK
+1663 
-1673 SVTAKAYSGL
+1673 
-1683 KASTKK
+1683 
-1689 AVSKVVSNAQKQAKS
+1689 
-1704 GKVISASTISKLTEY
+1704 ISASLISKITEY
-1719 YKKGYIK
+1719 YKKGYISR
-1726 GSFYLAC
+1726 SFYESC
-1733 IRYNNAVE
+1733 IRYNNARE
-1741 SLDQANKQKEIDKQT
+1741 SLDQARKQAEIDKQT
-1756 AIAQK
+1756 AITQK

-1789 LNNKMSILEERGNG
+1789 LNAKMSLYEERGNG
-1803 TSSVWYQRLKATEQS
+1803 ASANWYVRLQKTEQKEYDSLIEKRKKQIKELDDSVANGSIKKGS
-1818 TNNKLVNKRN
+1818 TEWHDMK
-1828 ALIQSLNE
+1828 
-1836 AISAGNIEEGSEKW
+1836 
-1850 AEMQSQIDDV
+1850 SQIDDT
-1860 TNSIDASTKALAE
+1860 TNSINDAKKALAE
-1873 YDNQIMQVHWD
+1873 YNNQILQVHWD
-1884 RIDEYANK
+1884 RVDEYVSK
-1892 LDNLVSETNFVIN
+1892 LQNLTTETDFVIN
-1905 ELSRRDLTSDKTGGL
+1905 ELSRKDLTSDKTGGL
-1920 TDEGNAVAG
+1920 TKEGNAVAG
-1929 LHVSSYQTYSEQA
+1929 LHVSNYKVYQTEAKKYQS
-1942 RTYRDEIEAINKQ
+1942 EIEKINKQ
-1955 LASDPYNQ
+1955 LADDPYNQ
-1963 KLIVHKEELV
+1963 KLIAHKEELV

-2080 ISATQ
+2080 VSATQ

-2100 DIIDSLDDQ
+2100 NIIDTLDDK
-2109 FTKLINSVNQYWS
+2109 FKGLIDTINENWS
-2122 DSNNTVNRLLAQIGY
+2122 SDNNVINKTLSTIGY
-2137 SATQTWNQMSSD
+2137 SATKD
-2149 GEVSS
+2149 GLKMY
-2154 NTSTAINGIYQFLQ
+2154 ANGDII
-2168 TAWEKYDQ
+2168 
-2176 DAKNTNVTT
+2176 KNTTDAVNGVRIFLEKAWAKYNKTAHDSQTTSEKEKELKQKQEQIDALNQQIKALKEEKVTSK
-2185 GITNVT
+2185 
-2191 ADTVNVSQKDSNDGK
+2191 AQKQDVENRIKNLQDQIKELKG
-2206 TDNKSNT
+2206 NKS
-2213 ANGNG
+2213 GN
-2218 GTSINDAGLINNDL
+2218 S
-2232 SNKAEQERLA
+2232 S
-2242 KEQAARDYAA
+2242 
-2252 KEAILKAQQK
+2252 
-2262 ANEKA
+2262 
-2267 ARQEDARK
+2267 
-2275 KAEADAKKKAQSQT
+2275 
-2289 GSTGGFQTVGAMN
+2289 VG
-2302 LPATSSSSKGKKLSK
+2302 TSSSGGGNGSKNKSTSKTTSSGTDAGKKLSK
-2317 AQSQKIQSFINEN
+2317 SRIREIQNFINSS
-2330 LMNPP
+2330 LINPA

-2346 NQNIWK
+2346 NQAIWK
-2352 KYGTKSKGKILP
+2352 SYGGKTGKILSK
-2364 REALQQ
+2364 EALQH
-2370 LAALTGYAFSNKST
+2370 LANLTGYAFSNKAT

-2468 MPNMPVTNRTDND
+2468 MPNMPVTNRTDNNVSVTFNGGIHMD
-2481 INITIGDVNLEG
+2481 GVNDQQTFAKKLVDVY
-2493 VQNPQQLASSMKDI
+2493 
-2507 IKNNTG
+2507 KNNTCNT
-2513 GVRNMIKDTTVGSL
+2513 RNMIKEDTMGGF
-2527 SSNHNSLGIRKY
+2527 SNRYNSLNVRKW

>member
-1 MGSINEFWV
+1 MIFKTFENNDVDKWTAKIGLFGKSFNDVIDSIN
-10 KVQVQLEDTKFK
+10 KRKLDIDNL
-22 KQMEQLSKKKYKVN
+22 MSSGL
-36 VDVSN
+36 VS
-41 SGSKKATRDLEQLA
+41 S
-55 YEATHT
+55 H
-61 QTVFGKLKRSVG
+61 
-73 ETFSGNKLAVTAYL
+73 
-87 AILKAI
+87 
-93 KGAASDAKT
+93 SDAKKQVGGLFSYLYSKNDIKSQLIDVDSVFPKIDESQAKSILQQINDIENEVDEEIKSFQELYDTGNKQKQWIAKYAQETQGQIRSTDGLIAANEKARVSAIAHNNALKQQTLGAKAANVALKGLAMAGNMLFET
-102 AIVDMDKA
+102 AIV
-110 VTDLSVAQGQ
+110 
-120 GRDTAANYLKQL
+120 
-132 NLQAQSIGATTKE
+132 
-145 VAQSADSW
+145 
-153 LRQGKSVKETGDL
+153 
-166 VYDSMILSKL
+166 
-176 GQIESAKASEYLTSA
+176 
-191 LNGYKKSASEAID
+191 
-204 IVDKLTAVDMESASD
+204 
-219 AGGLAESMSRTASA
+219 
-233 ASMAGVSMDKLIGMI
+233 
-248 STVKEVTQA
+248 
-257 SDESVGNMFKSVFSR
+257 
-272 MNQIKA
+272 
-278 GKFVDEETGESLN
+278 
-291 DTEKVLNKIGIS
+291 IGIS
-303 IRDTNGQFLSSEKIL
+303 KI
-318 DEVGSKWK
+318 
-326 SFDGVTQRAVATAM
+326 
-340 AGTYQYNKLIS
+340 I
-351 LFDNYSKALQY
+351 
-362 TEVSANSAG
+362 
-371 TAIDKFN
+371 
-378 NSYKESLEA
+378 ES
-387 KTNTLQAAF
+387 
-396 ESMILNSDM
+396 I
-405 DKVYS
+405 
-410 NIIKAT
+410 
-416 TALIKFIDK
+416 
-425 TGVLKGALA
+425 
-434 GLTVTGGIKTF
+434 
-445 VTIKTGIQEAY
+445 
-456 IELNKFKNALDLV
+456 
-469 SKSKLSTIEYD
+469 
-480 RLLLLTNGLSN
+480 SN
-491 SQLKMIVS
+491 SIHKAEKL
-499 SQALTQAQRK
+499 R
-509 QLLVASGLSSQEAE
+509 QEI
-523 LQLKTWG
+523 Q
-530 LSTANNGLTASTK
+530 
-543 SVSNAFSG
+543 
-551 LWTIIKAHPLVV
+551 
-563 LGTAVTAG
+563 
-571 VMIWQKYKQSVI
+571 Q
-583 DIKEAGETARSEFKS
+583 AGETARSEFKS

-624 GDLGKATQNQGSLSN
+624 GNLGKATQNQGSLSN

-646 NISNDLADLFPT
+646 NISTELSELFPS
-658 LTNGYTDNGD
+658 LTNHYTDNGK

-678 TITSSL
+678 TITASL
-684 NGLVEAQ
+684 DALVEKQ
-691 KAVAAQDMAKQMP
+691 KAIAAQDMAKQMP

-735 AKLDDS
+735 TKLDDS

-827 SNATYQ
+827 SDATYQ

-1087 ALNKLATA
+1087 ALNKLTTA
-1095 YIDNSDLIRNLTE
+1095 YIDNSDLIKNLTE

-1175 LQNATLGDIAALI
+1175 LQNATLGDIASLI
-1188 NEANASGRDSTAL
+1188 NEANASGQDATAL
-1201 QNYAIQKIAAN
+1201 QNYAIQKVAAN

-1268 LEAKM
+1268 ISTKM
-1273 SYDYAP
+1273 ASDAQVQYKAP
-1279 AQYIPK
+1279 S
-1285 QTAKTDKTSGS
+1285 TAKSSNSSGSGS
-1296 STKKKTP
+1296 SIKKKTP

-1376 ANKILDKA
+1376 ASQILDKA
-1384 VASKV
+1384 IAGKV
-1389 ISQKTSDVIATRVKN
+1389 ISQKTADVIATRVAN

-1412 SDEIQDVISAYQ
+1412 SDEIREVISAYQ

-1480 TNAKN
+1480 ARAKN
-1485 SQLNASNSAL
+1485 SQLNASNSSL
-1495 KKQNSTYGTYVKN
+1495 GKQNATYRDYVQN
-1508 VTSDTNGV
+1508 VTRDTNGV
-1516 AKSGSKS
+1516 AASANGSVTNAIKGTKDAKYRT
-1523 ISSALKKVKNTKYK
+1523 AL
-1537 KALQNAQKAI
+1537 LNAQKAI
-1547 KNKKA
+1547 KNKTA
-1552 VSSSD
+1552 VSDAD
-1557 LSVISKYSTYVYNRL
+1557 LSTISAHSTYVYNRL
-1572 YAYNVALENA
+1572 YAYNVALDNA

-1596 YADTMKNIAEKY
+1596 YTDAIKNITEKY

-1628 AITAKSKNNYID
+1628 AVTAKIKNKYLN
-1640 KQMAGYDRIAS
+1640 KQASGYDTIAKN
-1651 DNQAEIN
+1651 NQAEIN
-1658 EYAKT
+1658 QYASS
-1663 VKSAKKTIKK
+1663 VKSARKTMNK
-1673 SVTAKAYSGL
+1673 SATATAYKGL
-1683 KASTKK
+1683 GSKGQK
-1689 AVSKVVSNAQKQAKS
+1689 AVSNVVEKARSQAKS
-1704 GKVISASTISKLTEY
+1704 KKPISASLISKITEY
-1719 YKKGYIK
+1719 YKKGYI
-1726 GSFYLAC
+1726 SRPFYESC
-1733 IRYNNAVE
+1733 IRYNNARE
-1741 SLDQANKQKEIDKQT
+1741 SLDQARKQAEIDKQT

-1789 LNNKMSILEERGNG
+1789 LNAKMSLYEERGNG
-1803 TSSVWYQRLKATEQS
+1803 ASANWYVRLQKTEQKEYDSLIEKRKKQIKELDDSVANGSIKKGS
-1818 TNNKLVNKRN
+1818 TEWYDMK
-1828 ALIQSLNE
+1828 
-1836 AISAGNIEEGSEKW
+1836 
-1850 AEMQSQIDDV
+1850 SQIDDT
-1860 TNSIDASTKALAE
+1860 TNSINDAKKALAE
-1873 YDNQIMQVHWD
+1873 YNNQILQVHWD
-1884 RIDEYANK
+1884 RVDEYVSK
-1892 LDNLVSETNFVIN
+1892 SQNLTTETDFVIN
-1905 ELSRRDLTSDKTGGL
+1905 ELSRKDLTSDKTGGL
-1920 TDEGNAVAG
+1920 TKEGNAVAG
-1929 LHVSSYQTYSEQA
+1929 LHVSNYKVYQTEAKKYQSE
-1942 RTYRDEIEAINKQ
+1942 IKKINKQ
-1955 LASDPYNQ
+1955 LANDPYNQ
-1963 KLIVHKEELV
+1963 KLIAHKEELV

-1980 AGAQDEKYAVIDLIE
+1980 AGAQDEKWAVFDLIE
-1995 NGYASLKNH
+1995 NGYTSLKNH

-2028 ISDKTQQIANLRK
+2028 ISDKAQQIANIHK
-2041 QLAAYS
+2041 QLQAYS
-2047 GDVSEEARAKVQE
+2047 GDVSEEVRAKVQE

-2080 ISATQ
+2080 VSATQ

-2100 DIIDSLDDQ
+2100 NIIDTLDDK
-2109 FTKLINSVNQYWS
+2109 FKGLIDTINENWS
-2122 DSNNTVNRLLAQIGY
+2122 SDNNVINKTLIAIGY
-2137 SATQTWNQMSSD
+2137 SAQKEGLKVFAD
-2149 GEVSS
+2149 GDVTK
-2154 NTSTAINGIYQFLQ
+2154 NTTDAVNGVRIFLEK
-2168 TAWEKYDQ
+2168 AWAKYDKTAHDSQTTSEKEKELKQKQEQIDALNQQIKILKEEKVTSKAQKQ
-2176 DAKNTNVTT
+2176 DIENRIKNLQDQIKELE
-2185 GITNVT
+2185 G
-2191 ADTVNVSQKDSNDGK
+2191 
-2206 TDNKSNT
+2206 NKS
-2213 ANGNG
+2213 GNSSG
-2218 GTSINDAGLINNDL
+2218 GTSASGGGNG
-2232 SNKAEQERLA
+2232 SENK
-2242 KEQAARDYAA
+2242 
-2252 KEAILKAQQK
+2252 
-2262 ANEKA
+2262 
-2267 ARQEDARK
+2267 
-2275 KAEADAKKKAQSQT
+2275 
-2289 GSTGGFQTVGAMN
+2289 STSKT
-2302 LPATSSSSKGKKLSK
+2302 TSSGTDAGKKLSK
-2317 AQSQKIQSFINEN
+2317 SRIREIQNFINSS
-2330 LMNPP
+2330 LINPA

-2346 NQNIWK
+2346 NQAIWK
-2352 KYGTKSKGKILP
+2352 SYGGKTGKILSK
-2364 REALQQ
+2364 EALQH
-2370 LAALTGYAFSNKST
+2370 LANLTGYAFSNKAT

-2493 VQNPQQLASSMKDI
+2493 VQNPQQFASSMKDA

>member
-1 MGSINEFWV
+1 MIFKTFENNDVDKWTAKIGLFGKSFNDVIDSIN
-10 KVQVQLEDTKFK
+10 KRKLDIDNL
-22 KQMEQLSKKKYKVN
+22 MSSGL
-36 VDVSN
+36 VS
-41 SGSKKATRDLEQLA
+41 S
-55 YEATHT
+55 H
-61 QTVFGKLKRSVG
+61 
-73 ETFSGNKLAVTAYL
+73 
-87 AILKAI
+87 
-93 KGAASDAKT
+93 SDAKKQVGGLFSYLYSKNDIKSQLIDVDSVFPKIDESQAKSILQQINDIENEVDEEIKSFQELYDTGNKQKQWIAKYAQETQGQIRSTDGLIAANEKARVSAIAHNNALKQQTLGAKAANVALKGLAMAGNMLFET
-102 AIVDMDKA
+102 AIV
-110 VTDLSVAQGQ
+110 
-120 GRDTAANYLKQL
+120 
-132 NLQAQSIGATTKE
+132 
-145 VAQSADSW
+145 
-153 LRQGKSVKETGDL
+153 
-166 VYDSMILSKL
+166 
-176 GQIESAKASEYLTSA
+176 
-191 LNGYKKSASEAID
+191 
-204 IVDKLTAVDMESASD
+204 
-219 AGGLAESMSRTASA
+219 
-233 ASMAGVSMDKLIGMI
+233 
-248 STVKEVTQA
+248 
-257 SDESVGNMFKSVFSR
+257 
-272 MNQIKA
+272 
-278 GKFVDEETGESLN
+278 
-291 DTEKVLNKIGIS
+291 IGIS
-303 IRDTNGQFLSSEKIL
+303 KI
-318 DEVGSKWK
+318 
-326 SFDGVTQRAVATAM
+326 
-340 AGTYQYNKLIS
+340 I
-351 LFDNYSKALQY
+351 
-362 TEVSANSAG
+362 
-371 TAIDKFN
+371 
-378 NSYKESLEA
+378 ES
-387 KTNTLQAAF
+387 
-396 ESMILNSDM
+396 I
-405 DKVYS
+405 
-410 NIIKAT
+410 
-416 TALIKFIDK
+416 
-425 TGVLKGALA
+425 
-434 GLTVTGGIKTF
+434 
-445 VTIKTGIQEAY
+445 
-456 IELNKFKNALDLV
+456 
-469 SKSKLSTIEYD
+469 
-480 RLLLLTNGLSN
+480 SN
-491 SQLKMIVS
+491 SIHKAEKL
-499 SQALTQAQRK
+499 R
-509 QLLVASGLSSQEAE
+509 QEI
-523 LQLKTWG
+523 Q
-530 LSTANNGLTASTK
+530 
-543 SVSNAFSG
+543 
-551 LWTIIKAHPLVV
+551 
-563 LGTAVTAG
+563 
-571 VMIWQKYKQSVI
+571 Q
-583 DIKEAGETARSEFKS
+583 AGETARSEFKS

-624 GDLGKATQNQGSLSN
+624 GNLGKATQNQGSLSN

-646 NISNDLADLFPT
+646 NISTELSELFPS
-658 LTNGYTDNGD
+658 LTNHYTDNGK

-678 TITSSL
+678 TITASL
-684 NGLVEAQ
+684 DALVEKQ
-691 KAVAAQDMAKQMP
+691 KAIAAQDMAKQMP

-735 AKLDDS
+735 TKLDDS

-827 SNATYQ
+827 SDATYQ

-1095 YIDNSDLIRNLTE
+1095 YIDNSDLIKNLTE

-1175 LQNATLGDIAALI
+1175 LQNATLGDIASLI
-1188 NEANASGRDSTAL
+1188 NEANASGQDATAL
-1201 QNYAIQKIAAN
+1201 QNYAIQKVAAN

-1268 LEAKM
+1268 ISTKM
-1273 SYDYAP
+1273 ASDAQVQYKAP
-1279 AQYIPK
+1279 S
-1285 QTAKTDKTSGS
+1285 TAKSSNSSGSGS
-1296 STKKKTP
+1296 SIKKKTP

-1376 ANKILDKA
+1376 ASQILDKA
-1384 VASKV
+1384 IAGKV
-1389 ISQKTSDVIATRVKN
+1389 ISQKTADVIATRVAN

-1412 SDEIQDVISAYQ
+1412 SDEIREVISAYQ

-1480 TNAKN
+1480 ARAKN
-1485 SQLNASNSAL
+1485 SQLNASNSSL
-1495 KKQNSTYGTYVKN
+1495 GKQNATYRDYVQN
-1508 VTSDTNGV
+1508 VTRDTNGV
-1516 AKSGSKS
+1516 AASANGSVTNAIKGTKDAKYRT
-1523 ISSALKKVKNTKYK
+1523 AL
-1537 KALQNAQKAI
+1537 LNAQKAI
-1547 KNKKA
+1547 KNKTA
-1552 VSSSD
+1552 VSDAD
-1557 LSVISKYSTYVYNRL
+1557 LSTISAHSTYVYNRL
-1572 YAYNVALENA
+1572 YAYNVALDNA

-1596 YADTMKNIAEKY
+1596 YTDAIKNIAEKY

-1628 AITAKSKNNYID
+1628 AVTAKIKNKYLNKQASGYDTIAKNNQTEIDQYASSVRSARKTMHKSATATAYNGLGSKGQKAVSNVVEKARSQAKSK
-1640 KQMAGYDRIAS
+1640 KP
-1651 DNQAEIN
+1651 
-1658 EYAKT
+1658 
-1663 VKSAKKTIKK
+1663 
-1673 SVTAKAYSGL
+1673 
-1683 KASTKK
+1683 
-1689 AVSKVVSNAQKQAKS
+1689 
-1704 GKVISASTISKLTEY
+1704 ISASLISKITEY
-1719 YKKGYIK
+1719 YKKGYISR
-1726 GSFYLAC
+1726 SFYESC
-1733 IRYNNAVE
+1733 IRYNNARE
-1741 SLDQANKQKEIDKQT
+1741 SLDQARKQAEIDKQI
-1756 AIAQK
+1756 AITQK

-1789 LNNKMSILEERGNG
+1789 LNAKMSLYEERGNG
-1803 TSSVWYQRLKATEQS
+1803 ASANWYVRLQKTEQKEYDSLIEKRKKQIKELDDSVANGSIEKGS
-1818 TNNKLVNKRN
+1818 TEWHDMKSK
-1828 ALIQSLNE
+1828 
-1836 AISAGNIEEGSEKW
+1836 
-1850 AEMQSQIDDV
+1850 IDDT
-1860 TNSIDASTKALAE
+1860 TNSINDAKKALAE
-1873 YDNQIMQVHWD
+1873 YNNQILQVRWD
-1884 RIDEYANK
+1884 RVDEYISK
-1892 LDNLVSETNFVIN
+1892 LQNLTTETDFVIN
-1905 ELSRRDLTSDKTGGL
+1905 ELSRKDLTSDKTGGL
-1920 TDEGNAVAG
+1920 TKEGNAVAG
-1929 LHVSSYQTYSEQA
+1929 LHVSNYKVYQTEAKKYQS
-1942 RTYRDEIEAINKQ
+1942 EIEKINKQ
-1955 LASDPYNQ
+1955 LADDPYNQ
-1963 KLIVHKEELV
+1963 KLIAHKEELV

-1995 NGYASLKNH
+1995 NGYTSLKNH

-2015 ISSEKNAYDYANN
+2015 INSEKNAYDYANN

-2080 ISATQ
+2080 VSATQ

-2100 DIIDSLDDQ
+2100 NIIDTLDDK
-2109 FTKLINSVNQYWS
+2109 FKGLIDTINENWS
-2122 DSNNTVNRLLAQIGY
+2122 SDNNVINKTLIAIGY
-2137 SATQTWNQMSSD
+2137 SAQKEGLKVFAD
-2149 GEVSS
+2149 GDVTK
-2154 NTSTAINGIYQFLQ
+2154 NTTDAVNGVRIFLEK
-2168 TAWEKYDQ
+2168 AWAKYDKTAHDSQTTSEKEKELKQKQEQIDALNQQIKILKEEKVTSKAQKQ
-2176 DAKNTNVTT
+2176 DIENRIKNLQDQIKELE
-2185 GITNVT
+2185 G
-2191 ADTVNVSQKDSNDGK
+2191 
-2206 TDNKSNT
+2206 NKS
-2213 ANGNG
+2213 GNSSG
-2218 GTSINDAGLINNDL
+2218 GTSASGGGNG
-2232 SNKAEQERLA
+2232 SENK
-2242 KEQAARDYAA
+2242 
-2252 KEAILKAQQK
+2252 
-2262 ANEKA
+2262 
-2267 ARQEDARK
+2267 
-2275 KAEADAKKKAQSQT
+2275 
-2289 GSTGGFQTVGAMN
+2289 STSKT
-2302 LPATSSSSKGKKLSK
+2302 TSSGTDAGKKLSK
-2317 AQSQKIQSFINEN
+2317 SRIREIQNFINSS
-2330 LMNPP
+2330 LINPA

-2346 NQNIWK
+2346 NQAIWK
-2352 KYGTKSKGKILP
+2352 SYGGKTGKILSK
-2364 REALQQ
+2364 EALQH
-2370 LAALTGYAFSNKST
+2370 LANLTGYAFSNKAT

-2493 VQNPQQLASSMKDI
+2493 VQNPQQFASSMKDA

>member
-1 MGSINEFWV
+1 MNGFSFGKKSIQLNDDTIGFLNDPNFDVKNVALDDLIKKYPKATEGSITFAKSV
-10 KVQVQLEDTKFK
+10 RDG
-22 KQMEQLSKKKYKVN
+22 N
-36 VDVSN
+36 VSLKE
-41 SGSKKATRDLEQLA
+41 GQTYLQA
-55 YEATHT
+55 Y
-61 QTVFGKLKRSVG
+61 Q
-73 ETFSGNKLAVTAYL
+73 
-87 AILKAI
+87 
-93 KGAASDAKT
+93 
-102 AIVDMDKA
+102 
-110 VTDLSVAQGQ
+110 
-120 GRDTAANYLKQL
+120 KQL
-132 NLQAQSIGATTKE
+132 NQTGFNLKNIGSSIKNLGGKFIAGTINAIGGMVIGA
-145 VAQSADSW
+145 
-153 LRQGKSVKETGDL
+153 
-166 VYDSMILSKL
+166 
-176 GQIESAKASEYLTSA
+176 
-191 LNGYKKSASEAID
+191 
-204 IVDKLTAVDMESASD
+204 
-219 AGGLAESMSRTASA
+219 A
-233 ASMAGVSMDKLIGMI
+233 ASLV
-248 STVKEVTQA
+248 VE
-257 SDESVGNMFKSVFSR
+257 
-272 MNQIKA
+272 
-278 GKFVDEETGESLN
+278 
-291 DTEKVLNKIGIS
+291 GIS
-303 IRDTNGQFLSSEKIL
+303 Q
-318 DEVGSKWK
+318 
-326 SFDGVTQRAVATAM
+326 
-340 AGTYQYNKLIS
+340 
-351 LFDNYSKALQY
+351 LFKEFSGKA
-362 TEVSANSAG
+362 E
-371 TAIDKFN
+371 
-378 NSYKESLEA
+378 EEA
-387 KTNTLQAAF
+387 KQKI
-396 ESMILNSDM
+396 S
-405 DKVYS
+405 
-410 NIIKAT
+410 
-416 TALIKFIDK
+416 
-425 TGVLKGALA
+425 
-434 GLTVTGGIKTF
+434 
-445 VTIKTGIQEAY
+445 
-456 IELNKFKNALDLV
+456 EL
-469 SKSKLSTIEYD
+469 
-480 RLLLLTNGLSN
+480 
-491 SQLKMIVS
+491 
-499 SQALTQAQRK
+499 
-509 QLLVASGLSSQEAE
+509 
-523 LQLKTWG
+523 
-530 LSTANNGLTASTK
+530 
-543 SVSNAFSG
+543 
-551 LWTIIKAHPLVV
+551 
-563 LGTAVTAG
+563 
-571 VMIWQKYKQSVI
+571 
-583 DIKEAGETARSEFKS
+583 GETARSEFKS

-827 SNATYQ
+827 SDATYQ

-862 GTDWDKMFKD
+862 GSDWDKMFKD
-872 KIQDDIINS
+872 KIQDGIINS

-935 EITKTA
+935 EITKVA

-1052 EGLNEKF
+1052 EGLNDKF

-1095 YIDNSDLIRNLTE
+1095 YIDNSDLIKNLTE

-1135 SSTDWLTQA
+1135 GSTDWLTQA

-1188 NEANASGRDSTAL
+1188 NEANASGQDATAL
-1201 QNYAIQKIAAN
+1201 QNYAIQKVAAN
-1212 KSSIWTSGSIQNL
+1212 QSSIWTSGSIQNL

-1238 MGLYQRMKNATSS
+1238 MLLYNKAKNATDS
-1251 QEAIEIEKEL
+1251 QERLEIEKEL
-1261 NHQVKVA
+1261 NRQVKVA
-1268 LEAKM
+1268 ISTKM
-1273 SYDYAP
+1273 ASDAQVQYKAP
-1279 AQYIPK
+1279 S
-1285 QTAKTDKTSGS
+1285 TAKSSNSGGSGS

-1480 TNAKN
+1480 TSAKN

-1508 VTSDTNGV
+1508 VISDTNGV

-1628 AITAKSKNNYID
+1628 AVTAKSKNNYID

-1658 EYAKT
+1658 EYTKT
-1663 VKSAKKTIKK
+1663 VKSAKKTIGK
-1673 SVTAKAYSGL
+1673 SATAKAYSGL
-1683 KASTKK
+1683 KSSTKK
-1689 AVSKVVSNAQKQAKS
+1689 AVSKAVSSAQAQAKS

-1726 GSFYLAC
+1726 GAFYLAC

-1789 LNNKMSILEERGNG
+1789 LNNKMSILEERGNN

-1818 TNNKLVNKRN
+1818 TNNGLVNKRN

-1836 AISAGNIEEGSEKW
+1836 AVSAGNIEEGSDKW

-1920 TDEGNAVAG
+1920 TNEGNAVAG

-1942 RTYRDEIEAINKQ
+1942 RAYRDEIEAINKQ

-1963 KLIVHKEELV
+1963 KLIAHKEELV

-2060 LNVSLKDAEK
+2060 LSVSLKDAEK

-2122 DSNNTVNRLLAQIGY
+2122 DSNNTVNKLLAQIGY
-2137 SATQTWNQMSSD
+2137 SATRTWNQMSSD
-2149 GEVSS
+2149 GEVSF

-2289 GSTGGFQTVGAMN
+2289 GSTGGFQTVGVMN
-2302 LPATSSSSKGKKLSK
+2302 LPATSSSSNGKKLSK
-2317 AQSQKIQSFINEN
+2317 AQSKRIQSFINEN

-2352 KYGTKSKGKILP
+2352 KYGTKSNGKILS

-2370 LAALTGYAFSNKST
+2370 LANLTGYAFSNKAT
-2384 SPFWQTLHKSGI
+2384 SAFWQTLHKYGI

-2422 YDVSKGVLKS
+2422 YDISKGVLKS

-2493 VQNPQQLASSMKDI
+2493 VQNPQQFASSMKDA

>member
-1 MGSINEFWV
+1 MIFKTFENNDVDKWTAKIGLFGKSFNDVIDSIN
-10 KVQVQLEDTKFK
+10 KRKLDIDNL
-22 KQMEQLSKKKYKVN
+22 MSSGL
-36 VDVSN
+36 VS
-41 SGSKKATRDLEQLA
+41 S
-55 YEATHT
+55 H
-61 QTVFGKLKRSVG
+61 
-73 ETFSGNKLAVTAYL
+73 
-87 AILKAI
+87 
-93 KGAASDAKT
+93 SDAKKQVGGLFSYLYSKNDIKSQLIDVDSVFPKIDESQAKSILQQINDIENEVDEEIKSFQELYDTGNKQKQWIAKYAQETQGQIRSTDGLIAANEKARVSAIAHNNALKQQTLGAKAANVALKGLAMAGNMLFET
-102 AIVDMDKA
+102 AIV
-110 VTDLSVAQGQ
+110 
-120 GRDTAANYLKQL
+120 
-132 NLQAQSIGATTKE
+132 
-145 VAQSADSW
+145 
-153 LRQGKSVKETGDL
+153 
-166 VYDSMILSKL
+166 
-176 GQIESAKASEYLTSA
+176 
-191 LNGYKKSASEAID
+191 
-204 IVDKLTAVDMESASD
+204 
-219 AGGLAESMSRTASA
+219 
-233 ASMAGVSMDKLIGMI
+233 
-248 STVKEVTQA
+248 
-257 SDESVGNMFKSVFSR
+257 
-272 MNQIKA
+272 
-278 GKFVDEETGESLN
+278 
-291 DTEKVLNKIGIS
+291 IGIS
-303 IRDTNGQFLSSEKIL
+303 KI
-318 DEVGSKWK
+318 
-326 SFDGVTQRAVATAM
+326 
-340 AGTYQYNKLIS
+340 I
-351 LFDNYSKALQY
+351 
-362 TEVSANSAG
+362 
-371 TAIDKFN
+371 
-378 NSYKESLEA
+378 ES
-387 KTNTLQAAF
+387 
-396 ESMILNSDM
+396 I
-405 DKVYS
+405 
-410 NIIKAT
+410 
-416 TALIKFIDK
+416 
-425 TGVLKGALA
+425 
-434 GLTVTGGIKTF
+434 
-445 VTIKTGIQEAY
+445 
-456 IELNKFKNALDLV
+456 
-469 SKSKLSTIEYD
+469 
-480 RLLLLTNGLSN
+480 SN
-491 SQLKMIVS
+491 SIHKAEKL
-499 SQALTQAQRK
+499 R
-509 QLLVASGLSSQEAE
+509 QEI
-523 LQLKTWG
+523 Q
-530 LSTANNGLTASTK
+530 
-543 SVSNAFSG
+543 
-551 LWTIIKAHPLVV
+551 
-563 LGTAVTAG
+563 
-571 VMIWQKYKQSVI
+571 Q
-583 DIKEAGETARSEFKS
+583 AGETARSEFKS

-624 GDLGKATQNQGSLSN
+624 GNLGKATQNQGSLSN

-646 NISNDLADLFPT
+646 NISTELSELFPS
-658 LTNGYTDNGD
+658 LTNHYTDNGK

-678 TITSSL
+678 TITASL
-684 NGLVEAQ
+684 DALVEKQ
-691 KAVAAQDMAKQMP
+691 KAIAAQDMAKQMP

-735 AKLDDS
+735 TKLDDS

-827 SNATYQ
+827 SDATYQ

-1095 YIDNSDLIRNLTE
+1095 YIDNSDLIKNLTE

-1175 LQNATLGDIAALI
+1175 LQNATLGDIASLI
-1188 NEANASGRDSTAL
+1188 NEANASGQDATAL
-1201 QNYAIQKIAAN
+1201 QNYAIQKVAAN

-1268 LEAKM
+1268 ISTKM
-1273 SYDYAP
+1273 ASDAQVQYKAP
-1279 AQYIPK
+1279 S
-1285 QTAKTDKTSGS
+1285 TAKSSNSSGSGS
-1296 STKKKTP
+1296 SIKKKTP

-1376 ANKILDKA
+1376 ASQILDKA
-1384 VASKV
+1384 IAGKV
-1389 ISQKTSDVIATRVKN
+1389 ISQKTADVIATRVAN

-1412 SDEIQDVISAYQ
+1412 SDEIREVISAYQ

-1480 TNAKN
+1480 ARAKN
-1485 SQLNASNSAL
+1485 SQLNASNSSL
-1495 KKQNSTYGTYVKN
+1495 GKQNATYRDYVQN
-1508 VTSDTNGV
+1508 VTRDTNGV
-1516 AKSGSKS
+1516 AASANGSVTNAIKGTKDAKYRT
-1523 ISSALKKVKNTKYK
+1523 AL
-1537 KALQNAQKAI
+1537 LNAQKAI
-1547 KNKKA
+1547 KNKTA
-1552 VSSSD
+1552 VSDAD
-1557 LSVISKYSTYVYNRL
+1557 LSTISAHSTYVYNRL
-1572 YAYNVALENA
+1572 YAYNVALDNA

-1596 YADTMKNIAEKY
+1596 YTDAIKNITEKY

-1628 AITAKSKNNYID
+1628 AVTAKIKNKYLN
-1640 KQMAGYDRIAS
+1640 KQASGYDTIAKN
-1651 DNQAEIN
+1651 NQAEIN
-1658 EYAKT
+1658 QYASS
-1663 VKSAKKTIKK
+1663 VKSARKTMNK
-1673 SVTAKAYSGL
+1673 SATATAYKGL
-1683 KASTKK
+1683 GSKGQK
-1689 AVSKVVSNAQKQAKS
+1689 AVSNVVEKARSQAKS
-1704 GKVISASTISKLTEY
+1704 KKPISASLISKITEY
-1719 YKKGYIK
+1719 YKKGYI
-1726 GSFYLAC
+1726 SRPFYESC
-1733 IRYNNAVE
+1733 IRYNNARE
-1741 SLDQANKQKEIDKQT
+1741 SLDQARKQAEIDKQT

-1789 LNNKMSILEERGNG
+1789 LNAKMSLYEERGNG
-1803 TSSVWYQRLKATEQS
+1803 ASANWYVRLQKTEQKEYDSLIEKRKKQIKELDDSVANGSIKKGS
-1818 TNNKLVNKRN
+1818 TEWYDMK
-1828 ALIQSLNE
+1828 
-1836 AISAGNIEEGSEKW
+1836 
-1850 AEMQSQIDDV
+1850 SQIDDT
-1860 TNSIDASTKALAE
+1860 TNSINDAKKALAE
-1873 YDNQIMQVHWD
+1873 YNNQILQVHWD
-1884 RIDEYANK
+1884 RVDEYVSK
-1892 LDNLVSETNFVIN
+1892 LQNLTTETDFVIN
-1905 ELSRRDLTSDKTGGL
+1905 ELSRKDLTSDKTGGL
-1920 TDEGNAVAG
+1920 TKEGNAVAG
-1929 LHVSSYQTYSEQA
+1929 LHVSNYKVYQTEAKKYQSE
-1942 RTYRDEIEAINKQ
+1942 IKKINKQ
-1955 LASDPYNQ
+1955 LANDPYNQ
-1963 KLIVHKEELV
+1963 KLIAHKEELV

-1980 AGAQDEKYAVIDLIE
+1980 AGAQDEKWAVFDLIE
-1995 NGYASLKNH
+1995 NGYTSLKNH

-2028 ISDKTQQIANLRK
+2028 ISDKAQQIANIHK
-2041 QLAAYS
+2041 QLQAYS
-2047 GDVSEEARAKVQE
+2047 GDFSEEARAKVQE
-2060 LNVSLKDAEK
+2060 LNVSLKDTEK

-2080 ISATQ
+2080 VSATQ

-2100 DIIDSLDDQ
+2100 NIIDTLDDK
-2109 FTKLINSVNQYWS
+2109 FKGLIDTINENWS
-2122 DSNNTVNRLLAQIGY
+2122 SDNNVINKTLSTIGY
-2137 SATQTWNQMSSD
+2137 SATKD
-2149 GEVSS
+2149 GLKMYANGDITK
-2154 NTSTAINGIYQFLQ
+2154 NTTDAVNGVRIFLEK
-2168 TAWEKYDQ
+2168 AWAKYDKTAHDSQTTSEKEKELKQKQEQIDALNQQIKALKEEKVTSKAQKQ
-2176 DAKNTNVTT
+2176 DVANRIKNLQDQIKELK
-2185 GITNVT
+2185 G
-2191 ADTVNVSQKDSNDGK
+2191 
-2206 TDNKSNT
+2206 NKS
-2213 ANGNG
+2213 GNSSG
-2218 GTSINDAGLINNDL
+2218 GTSASGGGNG
-2232 SNKAEQERLA
+2232 SENK
-2242 KEQAARDYAA
+2242 
-2252 KEAILKAQQK
+2252 
-2262 ANEKA
+2262 
-2267 ARQEDARK
+2267 
-2275 KAEADAKKKAQSQT
+2275 
-2289 GSTGGFQTVGAMN
+2289 STSKT
-2302 LPATSSSSKGKKLSK
+2302 TSSKTDAGKKLSK
-2317 AQSQKIQSFINEN
+2317 SRIHEIQNFINSN
-2330 LMNPP
+2330 LINPA
-2335 KGKKISDYDAF
+2335 KGKKISDYGAF
-2346 NQNIWK
+2346 NQAIWK
-2352 KYGTKSKGKILP
+2352 SYGGKTGKILSK
-2364 REALQQ
+2364 EALQH
-2370 LAALTGYAFSNKST
+2370 LANLTGYAFSNKAT

-2396 KGFRRGSEGIPYDM
+2396 KGFRRGSEEIPYDM

-2493 VQNPQQLASSMKDI
+2493 VQNPQQFASSMKDV

>member
-1 MGSINEFWV
+1 MNENNFWL
-10 KVQVQLEDTKFK
+10 KIQAILDDSKFK
-22 KQMEQLSKKKYKVN
+22 KQLEQYKNKKYKV
-36 VDVSN
+36 DVSVSN
-41 SGSKKATRDLEQLA
+41 QESKEAINDIEQLA

-61 QTVFGKLKRSVG
+61 QTVFGKLKNAIG
-73 ETFSGNKLAVTAYL
+73 QTFSTKNLAVTAYL
-87 AILKAI
+87 ATLKSI
-93 KGAASDAKT
+93 QNAASNAKKT
-102 AIVDMDKA
+102 IEDMDKA
-110 VTDLSVAQGQ
+110 ITDLSVAQGE
-120 GRDTAANYLKQL
+120 GRPVAANYLKQL
-132 NLQAQSIGATTKE
+132 NIQAQDIGAITKD
-145 VAQSADSW
+145 VAESADSW

-303 IRDTNGQFLSSEKIL
+303 MRDTNGQFLSSEKIL

-362 TEVSANSAG
+362 TEVSAKSAG

-387 KTNTLQAAF
+387 RTNTLQAAF
-396 ESMILNSDM
+396 ESMILDSDM

-624 GDLGKATQNQGSLSN
+624 GNLGKATQNQGSLSN

-691 KAVAAQDMAKQMP
+691 KAVASQDMAKQMP

-716 DVKKYNEAL
+716 DIDKYNEAL

-827 SNATYQ
+827 SDATYQ

-862 GTDWDKMFKD
+862 GSDWDKMFKD
-872 KIQDDIINS
+872 KIQDGIINS

-1095 YIDNSDLIRNLTE
+1095 YIDNSDLIKNLTE

-1135 SSTDWLTQA
+1135 GSTDWLTQA

-1175 LQNATLGDIAALI
+1175 LQNATLGDIASLI
-1188 NEANASGRDSTAL
+1188 NEANASGEDATAL
-1201 QNYAIQKIAAN
+1201 QNYAIQKVAAN
-1212 KSSIWTSGSIQNL
+1212 QSSIWTSGSIQNL

-1268 LEAKM
+1268 ISAKM
-1273 SYDYAP
+1273 ASDAQVQYKAP
-1279 AQYIPK
+1279 STVK
-1285 QTAKTDKTSGS
+1285 SSNSDKTGS

-1389 ISQKTSDVIATRVKN
+1389 ISQKTSDVIATRVAD

-1412 SDEIQDVISAYQ
+1412 SDEIREVISAYQ

-1469 NDIATG
+1469 NDIATN

-1480 TNAKN
+1480 ARAKN
-1485 SQLNASNSAL
+1485 SQLNASNSSL
-1495 KKQNSTYGTYVKN
+1495 GKQNATYRDYVQN
-1508 VTSDTNGV
+1508 VTRDTNGV
-1516 AKSGSKS
+1516 AASANGSVTNAIKGTKDAKYRT
-1523 ISSALKKVKNTKYK
+1523 AL
-1537 KALQNAQKAI
+1537 LNAQKAI
-1547 KNKKA
+1547 KNKTA
-1552 VSSSD
+1552 VSDAD
-1557 LSVISKYSTYVYNRL
+1557 LSTISAHSTYVYNRL
-1572 YAYNVALENA
+1572 YAYNVALDNA

-1596 YADTMKNIAEKY
+1596 YTNAIKNITEKY

-1616 DAMDLNSSKSDN
+1616 DTMDLNSSKSDN
-1628 AITAKSKNNYID
+1628 AVTAKTKNKYLN
-1640 KQMAGYDRIAS
+1640 KQASGYDTIAKN
-1651 DNQAEIN
+1651 NQAEIDQ
-1658 EYAKT
+1658 YASS
-1663 VKSAKKTIKK
+1663 VKSARKTMHK
-1673 SVTAKAYSGL
+1673 SVTATAYNGL
-1683 KASTKK
+1683 GSKGQK
-1689 AVSKVVSNAQKQAKS
+1689 AVSNVVEKARSQAKS
-1704 GKVISASTISKLTEY
+1704 KKPISASLISKITEY
-1719 YKKGYIK
+1719 YKKGYISR
-1726 GSFYLAC
+1726 SFYESC
-1733 IRYNNAVE
+1733 IRYNNARE
-1741 SLDQANKQKEIDKQT
+1741 SLDQARKQAEIDKQT
-1756 AIAQK
+1756 AITQK

-1789 LNNKMSILEERGNG
+1789 LNAKMSLYEERGNG
-1803 TSSVWYQRLKATEQS
+1803 ASANWYVRLQKTEQKEYDSLIEKRKKQIKELDDSVANGSIKKGS
-1818 TNNKLVNKRN
+1818 TEWHDMK
-1828 ALIQSLNE
+1828 
-1836 AISAGNIEEGSEKW
+1836 
-1850 AEMQSQIDDV
+1850 SQIDDT
-1860 TNSIDASTKALAE
+1860 TNSINDAKKALAE
-1873 YDNQIMQVHWD
+1873 YNNQILQVRWD
-1884 RIDEYANK
+1884 RVDEYVST
-1892 LDNLVSETNFVIN
+1892 LQNLTTETDFVIN
-1905 ELSRRDLTSDKTGGL
+1905 ELSRKDLTSDKTGGL
-1920 TDEGNAVAG
+1920 TKEGNAVAG
-1929 LHVSSYQTYSEQA
+1929 LHVSNYKVYQTEAKKYQSE
-1942 RTYRDEIEAINKQ
+1942 IKKINKQ
-1955 LASDPYNQ
+1955 LADDPYNQ
-1963 KLIVHKEELV
+1963 KLIAHKEELV

-1980 AGAQDEKYAVIDLIE
+1980 VGAQDEKYAVIDLIE

-2047 GDVSEEARAKVQE
+2047 GDLSEEARAKVQE

-2080 ISATQ
+2080 VSATQ

-2100 DIIDSLDDQ
+2100 NIIDTLDDK
-2109 FTKLINSVNQYWS
+2109 FKGLIDTINENWS
-2122 DSNNTVNRLLAQIGY
+2122 SDNNVINKTLSTIGY
-2137 SATQTWNQMSSD
+2137 SATKD
-2149 GEVSS
+2149 GLKMYANGDITK
-2154 NTSTAINGIYQFLQ
+2154 NTTDAVNGVRIFLEK
-2168 TAWEKYDQ
+2168 AWAKYDKTAHDSQTTSEKEKELKQKQEQIDALNQQIKALRKEKVTSKAQKQ
-2176 DAKNTNVTT
+2176 DVENRIKNLQDQIKELK
-2185 GITNVT
+2185 G
-2191 ADTVNVSQKDSNDGK
+2191 
-2206 TDNKSNT
+2206 NKS
-2213 ANGNG
+2213 GDS
-2218 GTSINDAGLINNDL
+2218 SIG
-2232 SNKAEQERLA
+2232 
-2242 KEQAARDYAA
+2242 
-2252 KEAILKAQQK
+2252 
-2262 ANEKA
+2262 
-2267 ARQEDARK
+2267 
-2275 KAEADAKKKAQSQT
+2275 
-2289 GSTGGFQTVGAMN
+2289 
-2302 LPATSSSSKGKKLSK
+2302 TSSSGGGNGSGNKSTSKTTSSGTDAGKKLSK
-2317 AQSQKIQSFINEN
+2317 SRIREIQNFINSS
-2330 LMNPP
+2330 LINPA

-2346 NQNIWK
+2346 NQAIWK
-2352 KYGTKSKGKILP
+2352 SYGGTTGKILSK
-2364 REALQQ
+2364 EALQH
-2370 LAALTGYAFSNKST
+2370 LANLTGYAFSNKAT

-2396 KGFRRGSEGIPYDM
+2396 KGFRRGSESIPYDM

-2493 VQNPQQLASSMKDI
+2493 VQNPQQFASSMKDA

>member
-1 MGSINEFWV
+1 MNENNFWL
-10 KVQVQLEDTKFK
+10 KIQAILDDSKFK
-22 KQMEQLSKKKYKVN
+22 KQLEQYKDKKYKV
-36 VDVSN
+36 DVSVSN
-41 SGSKKATRDLEQLA
+41 QESKEAINDIEQLA

-61 QTVFGKLKRSVG
+61 QTVFGKLKKAIG
-73 ETFSGNKLAVTAYL
+73 QTFSTKNLAVTAYL
-87 AILKAI
+87 ATLKSI
-93 KGAASDAKT
+93 QNAASNAKKT
-102 AIVDMDKA
+102 IEDMDKA
-110 VTDLSVAQGQ
+110 ITDLSVAQGE
-120 GRDTAANYLKQL
+120 GRPVAANYLKQL
-132 NLQAQSIGATTKE
+132 NIQAQDIGAITKD
-145 VAQSADSW
+145 VAESADSW

-291 DTEKVLNKIGIS
+291 DTEKVLNAIGIS
-303 IRDTNGQFLSSEKIL
+303 MRDTNGQFLSSEKTL

-387 KTNTLQAAF
+387 KTNSLQAAF
-396 ESMILNSDM
+396 ESMILDSDM
-405 DKVYS
+405 DNVYS

-425 TGVLKGALA
+425 TGVLKGALT

-563 LGTAVTAG
+563 LGTAVAAG

-624 GDLGKATQNQGSLSN
+624 GNLGKATQNQGSLSN

-646 NISNDLADLFPT
+646 NISTELSELFPS
-658 LTNGYTDNGD
+658 LTNHYTDNGK
-668 AILDLNGDVQ
+668 AILNLNGDVQ
-678 TITSSL
+678 TITASL
-684 NGLVEAQ
+684 DALVEKQ

-827 SNATYQ
+827 SDATYQ

-1121 GVVNADEV
+1121 GVANADEV

-1188 NEANASGRDSTAL
+1188 NEANASGQDATAL
-1201 QNYAIQKIAAN
+1201 QNYAIQKVAAN
-1212 KSSIWTSGSIQNL
+1212 QSSIWTSGSIQNL

-1238 MGLYQRMKNATSS
+1238 MLLYNKAKNATGS
-1251 QEAIEIEKEL
+1251 QERLEIEKEL
-1261 NHQVKVA
+1261 NRQVKVA
-1268 LEAKM
+1268 ISTKM
-1273 SYDYAP
+1273 ASDAQVQYKAP
-1279 AQYIPK
+1279 S
-1285 QTAKTDKTSGS
+1285 TAKSSNSSGSGS

-1333 SKAESQLDDKK
+1333 SQAESKLDDKK

-1349 KNYNNAIDATNVQV
+1349 KNYSNAIDATNVQV

-1376 ANKILDKA
+1376 ASQILDKA
-1384 VASKV
+1384 VAGKV
-1389 ISQKTSDVIATRVKN
+1389 ISQKTANIIATRVAD

-1412 SDEIQDVISAYQ
+1412 SDEIREVISAYQ

-1469 NDIATG
+1469 NDIAIG

-1480 TNAKN
+1480 TRAKN
-1485 SQLNASNSAL
+1485 SQLNASNSSL
-1495 KKQNSTYGTYVKN
+1495 GKQNATYRDYVQN
-1508 VTSDTNGV
+1508 VTRDTNGV
-1516 AKSGSKS
+1516 AASVNGSVTNAIKGTKDAKYRT
-1523 ISSALKKVKNTKYK
+1523 AL
-1537 KALQNAQKAI
+1537 LNAQKAI
-1547 KNKKA
+1547 KNKTA
-1552 VSSSD
+1552 VSDAD
-1557 LSVISKYSTYVYNRL
+1557 LSTISAHSTYVYNRL
-1572 YAYNVALENA
+1572 YAYNVALDNA

-1596 YADTMKNIAEKY
+1596 YTDAIKNITEKY

-1628 AITAKSKNNYID
+1628 AVTAKIKNKYLNKQASGYDTIAKNNQTEIDQYASSVRSARKTMHKSATATAYNGLGSKGQKAVSNVVEKARSQAKSK
-1640 KQMAGYDRIAS
+1640 KP
-1651 DNQAEIN
+1651 
-1658 EYAKT
+1658 
-1663 VKSAKKTIKK
+1663 
-1673 SVTAKAYSGL
+1673 
-1683 KASTKK
+1683 
-1689 AVSKVVSNAQKQAKS
+1689 
-1704 GKVISASTISKLTEY
+1704 ISASLISKITEY
-1719 YKKGYIK
+1719 YKKGYISR
-1726 GSFYLAC
+1726 SFYESC
-1733 IRYNNAVE
+1733 IRYNNARE
-1741 SLDQANKQKEIDKQT
+1741 SLDQARKQAEIDKQI
-1756 AIAQK
+1756 AITQK

-1789 LNNKMSILEERGNG
+1789 LNAKMSLYEERGNG
-1803 TSSVWYQRLKATEQS
+1803 ASANWYVRLQKTEQKEYDSLIEKRKKQIKELDDSVANGSIEKGS
-1818 TNNKLVNKRN
+1818 TEWHDMKSK
-1828 ALIQSLNE
+1828 
-1836 AISAGNIEEGSEKW
+1836 
-1850 AEMQSQIDDV
+1850 IDDT
-1860 TNSIDASTKALAE
+1860 TNSINDAKKALAE
-1873 YDNQIMQVHWD
+1873 YNNQILQVRWD
-1884 RIDEYANK
+1884 RVDEYISK
-1892 LDNLVSETNFVIN
+1892 LQNLTTETDFVIN
-1905 ELSRRDLTSDKTGGL
+1905 ELSRKDLTSDKTGGL
-1920 TDEGNAVAG
+1920 TKEGNAVAG
-1929 LHVSSYQTYSEQA
+1929 LHVSNYKVYQTEAKKYQS
-1942 RTYRDEIEAINKQ
+1942 EIEKINKQ
-1955 LASDPYNQ
+1955 LADDPYNQ
-1963 KLIVHKEELV
+1963 KLIAHKEELV

-1995 NGYASLKNH
+1995 NGYTSLKNH

-2015 ISSEKNAYDYANN
+2015 INSEKNAYDYANN

-2070 DLKDT
+2070 NLKDT

-2080 ISATQ
+2080 VSATQ

-2100 DIIDSLDDQ
+2100 NIIDTLDDK
-2109 FTKLINSVNQYWS
+2109 FKGLIDTINENWS
-2122 DSNNTVNRLLAQIGY
+2122 SDNNVINKTLSTIGY
-2137 SATQTWNQMSSD
+2137 SATKD
-2149 GEVSS
+2149 GLKMYANGDITK
-2154 NTSTAINGIYQFLQ
+2154 NTTDAVNGVRIFLEK
-2168 TAWEKYDQ
+2168 AWAKYDKTAHDSQTTSEKEKELKQKQEQIDALNQQIKTLKEEKVTSKAQKQ
-2176 DAKNTNVTT
+2176 DVENRIKNLQDQIKELK
-2185 GITNVT
+2185 G
-2191 ADTVNVSQKDSNDGK
+2191 
-2206 TDNKSNT
+2206 NKS
-2213 ANGNG
+2213 GNSSG
-2218 GTSINDAGLINNDL
+2218 GTSASGGGNG
-2232 SNKAEQERLA
+2232 SKNK
-2242 KEQAARDYAA
+2242 
-2252 KEAILKAQQK
+2252 
-2262 ANEKA
+2262 
-2267 ARQEDARK
+2267 
-2275 KAEADAKKKAQSQT
+2275 
-2289 GSTGGFQTVGAMN
+2289 STSKT
-2302 LPATSSSSKGKKLSK
+2302 TSSGTDAGKKLSK
-2317 AQSQKIQSFINEN
+2317 SRIREIQNFINSS
-2330 LMNPP
+2330 LINPA

-2346 NQNIWK
+2346 NQAIWK
-2352 KYGTKSKGKILP
+2352 SYGGTTGKILSK
-2364 REALQQ
+2364 EALQH
-2370 LAALTGYAFSNKST
+2370 LANLTGYAFSNKAT

-2396 KGFRRGSEGIPYDM
+2396 KGFRCGSESIPYDM
-2410 IANLGEDGTELQ
+2410 IANLDEDGTELQ

-2468 MPNMPVTNRTDND
+2468 MPNMPVTNRTDNNVSVTFNGGIHMD
-2481 INITIGDVNLEG
+2481 GVNDQQTFAKKLVDVY
-2493 VQNPQQLASSMKDI
+2493 
-2507 IKNNTG
+2507 KNNTCNT
-2513 GVRNMIKDTTVGSL
+2513 RNMIKEDTMGGF
-2527 SSNHNSLGIRKY
+2527 SNRYNSLNVRKW

>member
-1 MGSINEFWV
+1 MGSMNEFWV
-10 KVQVQLEDTKFK
+10 KIQAQLEDSKFK
-22 KQMEQLSKKKYKVN
+22 KQMEQLSKKKYKVD

-41 SGSKKATRDLEQLA
+41 SGSKKATRDLGQLA

-61 QTVFGKLKRSVG
+61 QTVFGKLKNTIG
-73 ETFSGNKLAVTAYL
+73 QTFSTKNLAVTAYL
-87 AILKAI
+87 ATLKSI
-93 KGAASDAKT
+93 QNAASNAKKT
-102 AIVDMDKA
+102 IEDMDKA
-110 VTDLSVAQGQ
+110 ITDLSVAQGE
-120 GRDTAANYLKQL
+120 GRPVAANYLKQL

-303 IRDTNGQFLSSEKIL
+303 MRDTNGQFLSSEKIL

-387 KTNTLQAAF
+387 KTNSLQAAF
-396 ESMILNSDM
+396 ESMILDSDM
-405 DKVYS
+405 DNVYS

-425 TGVLKGALA
+425 TGVLKGALT

-624 GDLGKATQNQGSLSN
+624 GNLGKATQNQGSLSN

-725 EQQKKAQEAI
+725 DQQKKAQEAI

-752 DLSEMMQKHQMD
+752 DLPEMMQKHQMD

-827 SNATYQ
+827 SDATYQ

-856 DETADY
+856 DETAGY
-862 GTDWDKMFKD
+862 GSDWDKMLKD
-872 KIQDDIINS
+872 KIQDGIINS

-904 ADFDRYAQIIQD
+904 ADFDRYAKIIQD

-935 EITKTA
+935 EITKVA

-950 VFGDTRE
+950 VFGDARE

-967 DSLTPDNL
+967 DSLTPDDL

-1001 KIEDYI
+1001 QIEDYI
-1007 NSDELDASFKADPID
+1007 NSNELEASFKADPID
-1022 PLKDIKDSFSGFEDI
+1022 SLKDIKDSFSGFEDI

-1087 ALNKLATA
+1087 ALNKLATS

-1188 NEANASGRDSTAL
+1188 NEANASGQGSTAL
-1201 QNYAIQKIAAN
+1201 QNYAIQKVAAN
-1212 KSSIWTSGSIQNL
+1212 QTSIWTSGSIQNL

-1238 MGLYQRMKNATSS
+1238 MVLYNRAKNATSS

-1268 LEAKM
+1268 ISTKM
-1273 SYDYAP
+1273 ASDAQVQYKAP
-1279 AQYIPK
+1279 S
-1285 QTAKTDKTSGS
+1285 TAKSSNSGGSSS
-1296 STKKKTP
+1296 STKKKNP

-1349 KNYNNAIDATNVQV
+1349 NNYSNAIDATNVQV

-1376 ANKILDKA
+1376 ASKILDKA
-1384 VASKV
+1384 VTGEV
-1389 ISQKTSDVIATRVKN
+1389 ISQKTADIIATRVAD
-1404 GSMNISEY
+1404 GSMDISEY
-1412 SDEIQDVISAYQ
+1412 SDEIKDVISAYQ

-1460 AKIDSITGY
+1460 AKLDSITGY
-1469 NDIATG
+1469 NDIATS

-1480 TNAKN
+1480 ARAKN
-1485 SQLNASNSAL
+1485 SQLNASNSSL
-1495 KKQNSTYGTYVKN
+1495 GKQNATYRDYVQN
-1508 VTSDTNGV
+1508 VTRDTNKV
-1516 AKSGSKS
+1516 AASANGSVANAIKGTKDAKYRT
-1523 ISSALKKVKNTKYK
+1523 AL
-1537 KALQNAQKAI
+1537 LNAQKAI
-1547 KNKKA
+1547 KNKTA
-1552 VSSSD
+1552 ISDTD
-1557 LSVISKYSTYVYNRL
+1557 LSTISVHSTYVYNRL
-1572 YAYNVALENA
+1572 YAYNVALDNA

-1596 YADTMKNIAEKY
+1596 YADAMKNIAEKY

-1628 AITAKSKNNYID
+1628 AVTAKTKNKYLN
-1640 KQMAGYDRIAS
+1640 KQASGYDTIAKN
-1651 DNQAEIN
+1651 NQAEIN
-1658 EYAKT
+1658 QYASS
-1663 VKSAKKTIKK
+1663 VKSARKTMHK
-1673 SVTAKAYSGL
+1673 SATATAYNGL
-1683 KASTKK
+1683 GSKGQK
-1689 AVSKVVSNAQKQAKS
+1689 AVSNVVEKARSQAKS
-1704 GKVISASTISKLTEY
+1704 KKPISASLISKITEY
-1719 YKKGYIK
+1719 YKKGYI
-1726 GSFYLAC
+1726 SRPFYESC
-1733 IRYNNAVE
+1733 IRYNNARE
-1741 SLDQANKQKEIDKQT
+1741 SLDQARKQAEIDKQT
-1756 AIAQK
+1756 AITQK

-1789 LNNKMSILEERGNG
+1789 LNAKMSLYEERGNG
-1803 TSSVWYQRLKATEQS
+1803 ASANWYARLQKTEQKEYDS
-1818 TNNKLVNKRN
+1818 LVEKRKKQ
-1828 ALIQSLNE
+1828 IKELNDSV
-1836 AISAGNIEEGSEKW
+1836 ANGSIKEGSTEW
-1850 AEMQSQIDDV
+1850 AEMKSQIDDT
-1860 TNSIDASTKALAE
+1860 TNSINDAKKALAE
-1873 YDNQIMQVHWD
+1873 YNNQILQVRWD
-1884 RIDEYANK
+1884 RVDEYVSK
-1892 LDNLVSETNFVIN
+1892 LQNLTTETDFVIN
-1905 ELSRRDLTSDKTGGL
+1905 ELSRKDLTSDKTGGL
-1920 TDEGNAVAG
+1920 TKEGNAVAG
-1929 LHVSSYQTYSEQA
+1929 LHVSNYKVYQTEAKKYQSE
-1942 RTYRDEIEAINKQ
+1942 IKKINKQ
-1955 LASDPYNQ
+1955 LADDPYNQ
-1963 KLIVHKEELV
+1963 KLIAHKEELV

-2010 QYNDL
+2010 QYKDL

-2080 ISATQ
+2080 VSATQ

-2100 DIIDSLDDQ
+2100 NIIDTLDDK
-2109 FTKLINSVNQYWS
+2109 FKGLIDTINENWS
-2122 DSNNTVNRLLAQIGY
+2122 SDNNVINKTLSTIGY
-2137 SATQTWNQMSSD
+2137 SATKD
-2149 GEVSS
+2149 GLKMYANGDITK
-2154 NTSTAINGIYQFLQ
+2154 NTTDAVNGVRIFLEK
-2168 TAWEKYDQ
+2168 AWAKYDKTAHDSQTTSEKEKEKELKQKQEQIDALHQQIKALRKEKVTSKAQKQ
-2176 DAKNTNVTT
+2176 DVANRIKNLQDQIKELE
-2185 GITNVT
+2185 G
-2191 ADTVNVSQKDSNDGK
+2191 
-2206 TDNKSNT
+2206 NKS
-2213 ANGNG
+2213 GNSSG
-2218 GTSINDAGLINNDL
+2218 GTSAYGGGNG
-2232 SNKAEQERLA
+2232 SENK
-2242 KEQAARDYAA
+2242 
-2252 KEAILKAQQK
+2252 
-2262 ANEKA
+2262 
-2267 ARQEDARK
+2267 
-2275 KAEADAKKKAQSQT
+2275 
-2289 GSTGGFQTVGAMN
+2289 STSKT
-2302 LPATSSSSKGKKLSK
+2302 TSSGTDAGKKLSK
-2317 AQSQKIQSFINEN
+2317 SRVREIQNFINSS
-2330 LMNPP
+2330 LINPA

-2346 NQNIWK
+2346 NQAIWK
-2352 KYGTKSKGKILP
+2352 SYGDKTGKILSK
-2364 REALQQ
+2364 EALQH
-2370 LAALTGYAFSNKST
+2370 LANLTGYAFSNKST
-2384 SPFWQTLHKSGI
+2384 SAFWQTLHKSGI

-2422 YDVSKGVLKS
+2422 YDVSNGVLKS

-2468 MPNMPVTNRTDND
+2468 MPNMPVTNRTDNNVSVTFNGGIHMD
-2481 INITIGDVNLEG
+2481 GVNDQQTFAKKLVDVY
-2493 VQNPQQLASSMKDI
+2493 
-2507 IKNNTG
+2507 KNNTCNT
-2513 GVRNMIKDTTVGSL
+2513 RNMIKEDAIGSL
-2527 SSNHNSLGIRKY
+2527 SNRYNSLNVRKW

>member
-1 MGSINEFWV
+1 MNGFSFGKKSIQLNDDTIGFLNDPNFDVKNVALDDLIKKYPKATEGSITFAKSV
-10 KVQVQLEDTKFK
+10 RDG
-22 KQMEQLSKKKYKVN
+22 N
-36 VDVSN
+36 VSLKE
-41 SGSKKATRDLEQLA
+41 GQTYLQA
-55 YEATHT
+55 Y
-61 QTVFGKLKRSVG
+61 Q
-73 ETFSGNKLAVTAYL
+73 
-87 AILKAI
+87 
-93 KGAASDAKT
+93 
-102 AIVDMDKA
+102 
-110 VTDLSVAQGQ
+110 
-120 GRDTAANYLKQL
+120 KQL
-132 NLQAQSIGATTKE
+132 NQTGFNLKNIGSSIKNLGGKFIAGTINAIGGMVIGA
-145 VAQSADSW
+145 
-153 LRQGKSVKETGDL
+153 
-166 VYDSMILSKL
+166 
-176 GQIESAKASEYLTSA
+176 
-191 LNGYKKSASEAID
+191 
-204 IVDKLTAVDMESASD
+204 
-219 AGGLAESMSRTASA
+219 A
-233 ASMAGVSMDKLIGMI
+233 ASLV
-248 STVKEVTQA
+248 VE
-257 SDESVGNMFKSVFSR
+257 
-272 MNQIKA
+272 
-278 GKFVDEETGESLN
+278 
-291 DTEKVLNKIGIS
+291 GIS
-303 IRDTNGQFLSSEKIL
+303 Q
-318 DEVGSKWK
+318 
-326 SFDGVTQRAVATAM
+326 
-340 AGTYQYNKLIS
+340 
-351 LFDNYSKALQY
+351 LFKEFSGKA
-362 TEVSANSAG
+362 E
-371 TAIDKFN
+371 
-378 NSYKESLEA
+378 EEA
-387 KTNTLQAAF
+387 KQKI
-396 ESMILNSDM
+396 S
-405 DKVYS
+405 
-410 NIIKAT
+410 
-416 TALIKFIDK
+416 
-425 TGVLKGALA
+425 
-434 GLTVTGGIKTF
+434 
-445 VTIKTGIQEAY
+445 
-456 IELNKFKNALDLV
+456 EL
-469 SKSKLSTIEYD
+469 
-480 RLLLLTNGLSN
+480 
-491 SQLKMIVS
+491 
-499 SQALTQAQRK
+499 
-509 QLLVASGLSSQEAE
+509 
-523 LQLKTWG
+523 
-530 LSTANNGLTASTK
+530 
-543 SVSNAFSG
+543 
-551 LWTIIKAHPLVV
+551 
-563 LGTAVTAG
+563 
-571 VMIWQKYKQSVI
+571 
-583 DIKEAGETARSEFKS
+583 GETARSEFKS

-624 GDLGKATQNQGSLSN
+624 GNLGKATQNQGSLSN

-827 SNATYQ
+827 SDATYQ

-856 DETADY
+856 DETANY
-862 GTDWDKMFKD
+862 GSDWDKMFKD

-881 IASIDDTRVV
+881 IASIDNTRVV

-935 EITKTA
+935 EITKVA

-1037 YNEIVSGSSV
+1037 YDEIVSGSSV

-1095 YIDNSDLIRNLTE
+1095 YIDNSDLIKNLTE

-1135 SSTDWLTQA
+1135 GSTDWLTQA

-1188 NEANASGRDSTAL
+1188 NEANASGQDSTAL

-1261 NHQVKVA
+1261 NHQVKIA
-1268 LEAKM
+1268 LDAKM

-1285 QTAKTDKTSGS
+1285 QTAKTGKTSSSDS

-1376 ANKILDKA
+1376 ADKILDRA
-1384 VASKV
+1384 VKEKV
-1389 ISQKTSDVIATRVKN
+1389 VSQKTADVIATRVKN

-1412 SDEIQDVISAYQ
+1412 SDEIQDFISAYQ

-1460 AKIDSITGY
+1460 AKLDSITGY
-1469 NDIATG
+1469 NDIATN

-1480 TNAKN
+1480 ARAKN
-1485 SQLNASNSAL
+1485 SQLNASNSSL
-1495 KKQNSTYGTYVKN
+1495 GKQNATYRDYVQN
-1508 VTSDTNGV
+1508 VTRDTNGV
-1516 AKSGSKS
+1516 AASANGSVTNAIKGT
-1523 ISSALKKVKNTKYK
+1523 KDTKYRT
-1537 KALQNAQKAI
+1537 ALLNAQKAI
-1547 KNKKA
+1547 KNKTA
-1552 VSSSD
+1552 VSDAD
-1557 LSVISKYSTYVYNRL
+1557 LSTISAHSTYVYNRL
-1572 YAYNVALENA
+1572 YAYNVALDNA

-1596 YADTMKNIAEKY
+1596 YTDAIKNITEKY
-1608 SNKDDATN
+1608 SNKDDVTN
-1616 DAMDLNSSKSDN
+1616 DTMDLNSSKSDN
-1628 AITAKSKNNYID
+1628 AVTAKTKNKYLN
-1640 KQMAGYDRIAS
+1640 KQASGYDTIAKN
-1651 DNQAEIN
+1651 NQAEIDQ
-1658 EYAKT
+1658 YASS
-1663 VKSAKKTIKK
+1663 VKSARKTMNK
-1673 SVTAKAYSGL
+1673 SATATAYNGL
-1683 KASTKK
+1683 GSKGQK
-1689 AVSKVVSNAQKQAKS
+1689 AVSNVVEKARSQAKS
-1704 GKVISASTISKLTEY
+1704 KKPISASLISKITEY
-1719 YKKGYIK
+1719 YKKGYISR
-1726 GSFYLAC
+1726 SFYESC
-1733 IRYNNAVE
+1733 IRYNNARE
-1741 SLDQANKQKEIDKQT
+1741 SLDQARKQSEIDKQT
-1756 AIAQK
+1756 AITQK

-1789 LNNKMSILEERGNG
+1789 LNAKMSLYEERGNG
-1803 TSSVWYQRLKATEQS
+1803 ASANWYARLQKTEQKEYDSLIEKRKKQIKELDDSVANGSIKKGS
-1818 TNNKLVNKRN
+1818 TEWYDMK
-1828 ALIQSLNE
+1828 
-1836 AISAGNIEEGSEKW
+1836 
-1850 AEMQSQIDDV
+1850 SQIDDT
-1860 TNSIDASTKALAE
+1860 TNSINDAKKALAE
-1873 YDNQIMQVHWD
+1873 YNNQILQVRWD
-1884 RIDEYANK
+1884 RVDEYVSK
-1892 LDNLVSETNFVIN
+1892 LQNLTTETDFVIN
-1905 ELSRRDLTSDKTGGL
+1905 ELSRKDLTSDKTGGL
-1920 TDEGNAVAG
+1920 TKEGNAVAG
-1929 LHVSSYQTYSEQA
+1929 LHVSNYKVYQTEAKKYQSE
-1942 RTYRDEIEAINKQ
+1942 IKKINKQ
-1955 LASDPYNQ
+1955 LADDPYNQ
-1963 KLIVHKEELV
+1963 KLIAHKEELV

-1995 NGYASLKNH
+1995 NGYTSLKNH

-2028 ISDKTQQIANLRK
+2028 ISDKTQQIANIRK
-2041 QLAAYS
+2041 QLQAYS

-2080 ISATQ
+2080 VSATQ

-2100 DIIDSLDDQ
+2100 NIIDTLDDK
-2109 FTKLINSVNQYWS
+2109 FKGLIDTINENWSSDNNIITKTLS
-2122 DSNNTVNRLLAQIGY
+2122 TIGY
-2137 SATQTWNQMSSD
+2137 SATKD
-2149 GEVSS
+2149 GLKMYANGDITK
-2154 NTSTAINGIYQFLQ
+2154 NTTDAVNGVKSFLEK
-2168 TAWEKYDQ
+2168 AWTKYDKTAHDSQTTSEKEKELKQKQEQINALNQQIKALKEEKVTSKAQKQ
-2176 DAKNTNVTT
+2176 DVANRIKNLQDQIKELK
-2185 GITNVT
+2185 G
-2191 ADTVNVSQKDSNDGK
+2191 
-2206 TDNKSNT
+2206 NKS
-2213 ANGNG
+2213 GNSSG
-2218 GTSINDAGLINNDL
+2218 
-2232 SNKAEQERLA
+2232 E
-2242 KEQAARDYAA
+2242 
-2252 KEAILKAQQK
+2252 
-2262 ANEKA
+2262 
-2267 ARQEDARK
+2267 
-2275 KAEADAKKKAQSQT
+2275 
-2289 GSTGGFQTVGAMN
+2289 
-2302 LPATSSSSKGKKLSK
+2302 TSSSGGGNGSKNKSTSKTTNSGTDAGKRLSK
-2317 AQSQKIQSFINEN
+2317 SRIREIQNFINSS
-2330 LMNPP
+2330 LINPA

-2346 NQNIWK
+2346 NQAIWK
-2352 KYGTKSKGKILP
+2352 SYGGKTGKILSK
-2364 REALQQ
+2364 EALQH
-2370 LAALTGYAFSNKST
+2370 LANLTGYAFSNKAT

-2396 KGFRRGSEGIPYDM
+2396 KGFRRGSESIPYDM

-2422 YDVSKGVLKS
+2422 YDISKGVLKS

-2493 VQNPQQLASSMKDI
+2493 VQNPQQFASSMKDA

-2527 SSNHNSLGIRKY
+2527 SPNHNSLGIRKY

>member
-1 MGSINEFWV
+1 MQDKNSEWT
-10 KVQVQLEDTKFK
+10 KDSEDISYIENPKTDDEK
-22 KQMEQLSKKKYKVN
+22 KVN
-36 VDVSN
+36 EWLDYISDFQDRLAIELDGNNSKQNAFNRVVDN
-41 SGSKKATRDLEQLA
+41 WQFND
-55 YEATHT
+55 
-61 QTVFGKLKRSVG
+61 TVQELQNLGKEGKVTAEMLDDPKY
-73 ETFSGNKLAVTAYL
+73 TDFINKLVEIGVIDSADNLDDIAL
-87 AILKAI
+87 AFNSVSTEAQDASDSVNDFSDGKTITTMAEAWKQLKASTDDST
-93 KGAASDAKT
+93 KGVADA
-102 AIVDMDKA
+102 
-110 VTDLSVAQGQ
+110 
-120 GRDTAANYLKQL
+120 
-132 NLQAQSIGATTKE
+132 
-145 VAQSADSW
+145 
-153 LRQGKSVKETGDL
+153 
-166 VYDSMILSKL
+166 
-176 GQIESAKASEYLTSA
+176 
-191 LNGYKKSASEAID
+191 
-204 IVDKLTAVDMESASD
+204 LTA
-219 AGGLAESMSRTASA
+219 LA
-233 ASMAGVSMDKLIGMI
+233 DK
-248 STVKEVTQA
+248 
-257 SDESVGNMFKSVFSR
+257 
-272 MNQIKA
+272 
-278 GKFVDEETGESLN
+278 GE
-291 DTEKVLNKIGIS
+291 
-303 IRDTNGQFLSSEKIL
+303 
-318 DEVGSKWK
+318 
-326 SFDGVTQRAVATAM
+326 
-340 AGTYQYNKLIS
+340 
-351 LFDNYSKALQY
+351 
-362 TEVSANSAG
+362 
-371 TAIDKFN
+371 
-378 NSYKESLEA
+378 
-387 KTNTLQAAF
+387 
-396 ESMILNSDM
+396 
-405 DKVYS
+405 
-410 NIIKAT
+410 
-416 TALIKFIDK
+416 
-425 TGVLKGALA
+425 
-434 GLTVTGGIKTF
+434 LTIKTF
-445 VTIKTGIQEAY
+445 SETDGA
-456 IELNKFKNALDLV
+456 KNYFD
-469 SKSKLSTIEYD
+469 
-480 RLLLLTNGLSN
+480 GLSMSAEEAVNYINSLSDKN
-491 SQLKMIVS
+491 SQLGQMSKNIQDITGALGTKLSDGIVS
-499 SQALTQAQRK
+499 VDDFTGFDATIKGLDSWDEFTK
-509 QLLVASGLSSQEAE
+509 LLGDSSSSMAECQEA
-523 LQLKTWG
+523 
-530 LSTANNGLTASTK
+530 A
-543 SVSNAFSG
+543 
-551 LWTIIKAHPLVV
+551 
-563 LGTAVTAG
+563 
-571 VMIWQKYKQSVI
+571 
-583 DIKEAGETARSEFKS
+583 
-598 IQDEMNSTAS
+598 
-608 KVNEVKDR
+608 
-616 YAELAQGV
+616 
-624 GDLGKATQNQGSLSN
+624 
-639 DDYEEFL
+639 
-646 NISNDLADLFPT
+646 
-658 LTNGYTDNGD
+658 
-668 AILDLNGDVQ
+668 
-678 TITSSL
+678 
-684 NGLVEAQ
+684 
-691 KAVAAQDMAKQMP
+691 
-704 DIFKSYR
+704 
-711 QDMND
+711 
-716 DVKKYNEAL
+716 
-725 EQQKKAQEAI
+725 
-735 AKLDDS
+735 
-741 NTGESYITYFD
+741 
-752 DLSEMMQKHQMD
+752 
-764 YDSWISQT
+764 
-772 GHNTTNVKLTSEEK
+772 
-786 EKFTQI
+786 
-792 YQDYYEQYQKTISDL
+792 
-807 ETKIDNENKS
+807 
-817 FGQYVTQSLY
+817 
-827 SNATYQ
+827 
-833 DFAKNNSVKQGIVDT
+833 
-848 IVSNLGYD
+848 
-856 DETADY
+856 
-862 GTDWDKMFKD
+862 
-872 KIQDDIINS
+872 
-881 IASIDDTRVV
+881 
-891 DAMNKVLNEDLSK
+891 
-904 ADFDRYAQIIQD
+904 
-916 YDTDHTEVDF
+916 
-926 SSWFKPDDA
+926 
-935 EITKTA
+935 
-941 QEQKDRILS
+941 
-950 VFGDTRE
+950 
-957 GDRRVLNNFI
+957 
-967 DSLTPDNL
+967 
-975 DILDKLSIDKQSTD
+975 
-989 QTAKEYVEYLKQ
+989 
-1001 KIEDYI
+1001 
-1007 NSDELDASFKADPID
+1007 
-1022 PLKDIKDSFSGFEDI
+1022 
-1037 YNEIVSGSSV
+1037 
-1047 AADAI
+1047 
-1052 EGLNEKF
+1052 
-1059 GELDGGTALEDFKDT
+1059 
-1074 LTSMPGDISAGKE
+1074 
-1087 ALNKLATA
+1087 NKLAT
-1095 YIDNSDLIRNLTE
+1095 E
-1108 DNADYVKSELEKI
+1108 YVNE
-1121 GVVNADEV
+1121 
-1129 VNSRLA
+1129 
-1135 SSTDWLTQA
+1135 
-1144 QENQSAIL
+1144 
-1152 SNLSTNI
+1152 
-1159 NAATDAK
+1159 
-1166 RYSQLASID
+1166 
-1175 LQNATLGDIAALI
+1175 NATLSLLNDSNREYYEAQLSKMGITNATAVVEAALAKNLGEEKVATEEAI
-1188 NEANASGRDSTAL
+1188 KAGLNLNDVKITAENATDLFANATVSEIAELAKEAQQSGVSAQAL
-1201 QNYAIQKIAAN
+1201 ALLALKKLNN
-1212 KSSIWTSGSIQNL
+1212 PTLTTDGDIQNL
-1225 AKLADSLEGTTRY
+1225 LALCEGLDLATQAIRT
-1238 MGLYQRMKNATSS
+1238 YQNIKSSVLDDNGNIKANNS
-1251 QEAIEIEKEL
+1251 QEAIQKQEALDSSFAAMKNLTKVNIE
-1261 NHQVKVA
+1261 QKVNTTP
-1268 LEAKM
+1268 
-1273 SYDYAP
+1273 SVGGSGSNGVGGG
-1279 AQYIPK
+1279 
-1285 QTAKTDKTSGS
+1285 SGS

-1303 LEKLQDWLSTLFDW
+1303 LEKFQDWLSTLFDW

-1363 GYEETARDKYYAQ
+1363 GYEKTARDKYYAQ

-1480 TNAKN
+1480 TSAKN

-1508 VTSDTNGV
+1508 VISDTNGV

-1628 AITAKSKNNYID
+1628 AVTAKSKNNYID

-1658 EYAKT
+1658 EYMKT
-1663 VKSAKKTIKK
+1663 VKSAKKTIGK
-1673 SVTAKAYSGL
+1673 SATAKAYSGL

-1704 GKVISASTISKLTEY
+1704 GKAISASTISKLTEY

-1726 GSFYLAC
+1726 GAFYLAC

-1741 SLDQANKQKEIDKQT
+1741 SLDQTNKQKEIDKQT

-1789 LNNKMSILEERGNG
+1789 LNNKMAILEERGNG
-1803 TSSVWYQRLKATEQS
+1803 TSSVWYQRLKTTEQS
-1818 TNNKLVNKRN
+1818 TNNELVNKRN

-1836 AISAGNIEEGSEKW
+1836 AVSAGNIEEGSEKW

-1963 KLIVHKEELV
+1963 KLIAHKEELV

-2085 DMLSDFQDDLDESIQ
+2085 DMLSDFQDDLDENIQ

-2137 SATQTWNQMSSD
+2137 SATRTWNQMSSD

-2206 TDNKSNT
+2206 SDNKDTGNNNTGSNNT
-2213 ANGNG
+2213 NG
-2218 GTSINDAGLINNDL
+2218 GS
-2232 SNKAEQERLA
+2232 
-2242 KEQAARDYAA
+2242 
-2252 KEAILKAQQK
+2252 
-2262 ANEKA
+2262 
-2267 ARQEDARK
+2267 
-2275 KAEADAKKKAQSQT
+2275 
-2289 GSTGGFQTVGAMN
+2289 GSTGNGSTTSTSSGIESVKSLIEITKKLASN
-2302 LPATSSSSKGKKLSK
+2302 VTATSTSGKKLSK
-2317 AQSQKIQSFINEN
+2317 SKAADIQNFIESN
-2330 LMNPP
+2330 LMRH
-2335 KGKKISDYDAF
+2335 KKKYSEYGAF
-2346 NQNIWK
+2346 NQRLYTLYNGGIM
-2352 KYGTKSKGKILP
+2352 SKDNLNK
-2364 REALQQ
+2364 
-2370 LAALTGYAFSNKST
+2370 LAKLVGYDFSNKAS

-2422 YDVSKGVLKS
+2422 YDISKGVLKS

-2493 VQNPQQLASSMKDI
+2493 VQNPQQFASSMKDA

-2527 SSNHNSLGIRKY
+2527 SSKHNSLGIRKY